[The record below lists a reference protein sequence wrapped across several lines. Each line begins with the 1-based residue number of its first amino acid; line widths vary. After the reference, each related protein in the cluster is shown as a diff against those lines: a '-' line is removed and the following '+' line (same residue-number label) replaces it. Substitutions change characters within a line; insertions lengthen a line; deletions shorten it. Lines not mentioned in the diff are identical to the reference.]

1 MKLLNKKIVLI
12 MIGIIVML
20 LALLT
25 GKVQAAS
32 QEFGLQ
38 EYRKPV
44 GSTQYGYKVS
54 DKYVWKIVTYSGS
67 AINYD
72 RTLYCLKAEQGFYTS
87 EPGVFKETY
96 NLSYDFMNKNSMSPL
111 PVPSQYYN
119 QIVWILNH
127 SYIPSASTAST
138 DKTILLQNAGIT
150 GTSELTDDD
159 IDVVQQ
165 LAIWYFTNYDDST
178 YHKDMEGEAS
188 FQTVL
193 QSTKTSGGTSA
204 YQAIEDINQTRY
216 DQMDKLFVY
225 LVENAKKATA
235 SSNST
240 SSPIAMGNTTPTV
253 EVSGSNYIVGPFKVD
268 KNNETP
274 YTISFSIT
282 DQSGKNLA
290 NKYTLLDSNKSQTSQ
305 TLEQLVGSNFY
316 LRIPIST
323 VNSENITSLRFS
335 MNGNYTIT
343 TATYW
348 TKSGDSTVQPIVEL
362 GRTPK
367 AFSGNK
373 EVTFPKEGSYN
384 LKLIKV
390 EQGNTTNKLQGA
402 TFRITSPNGTVTET
416 TSSNGEINV
425 GPITIN
431 TPGTDTI
438 TIEETQAPDGYEK
451 VITAPIN
458 VQVTKTLS
466 SNTYTMSNAVI
477 TNTQTGSSISV
488 SGSTITVT
496 VENKLIP
503 KDSEYNLKL
512 VKVEQGNTSKKL
524 QGAEFRINSPT
535 GEVTQTTN
543 ASGEINIGP
552 IAVTATGTDTITI
565 EETKAPDGYEKIIT
579 APITVQVTKV
589 FENNTYKMS
598 TAQITNAQTGAS
610 LTLSGN
616 TITVTVENKLI
627 PKTSE
632 YNLKLIKVEEGTSNK
647 LEGAE
652 FKINSPNG
660 EETQTTNASGEINI
674 GPIQVTTDGTD
685 TITIEETKAPDG
697 YEKIITSPIQV
708 QVTKVFQNNT
718 YSMSNAV
725 ITNNQNGASI
735 SISGNTITVT
745 VENKLIP
752 KTSEYN
758 LKLVKVE
765 QGNVGKKLEG
775 AEFKINSPN
784 GEVTQTTNASG
795 EINIGPIA
803 VTATGT
809 DTITIEETK
818 APDGYEKIITAP
830 ITVQVTKVF
839 ENNTYKM
846 STAQITNAQTGA
858 SLTLSGNTITVT
870 VENKAKY
877 FDLALRKYITQV
889 NGENVANT
897 RVPVID
903 TTSLTTGTTASYKH
917 RKDPVAVTTGDK
929 VIYNITIYNEGQ
941 KAGRATKIEDQ
952 LPTGLVFNRVVS
964 GNFEL
969 DSYSETDNLLKL
981 KRTSNTD
988 NLDAYNGTTLDS
1000 ETIQIECTVTAV
1012 PTYKEQILTNVAWI
1026 SEEYDAESNVTI
1038 TNEENADR
1046 DSVPGTHPDVNKD
1059 NMEDY
1064 TGNNN
1069 KEDLT
1074 DDDYYFKGQE
1084 DDDDFEKLKVV
1095 YFDLAL
1101 RKFITGKNDTALTGR
1116 EPQVDVTNLADGTST
1131 TATYNHPKNPIDMQ
1145 RGDIVIY
1152 TIRVYNE
1159 GSMDGYANEIT
1170 DYLPE
1175 ELEFLPDHEIN
1186 QEYEWQVS
1194 SDGRH
1199 VTTDYLSKAKETSS
1213 RQNLLKAF
1221 DGTTLD
1227 YKDVKIACKIKDTAE
1242 VGKKLTN
1249 LAEITESK
1257 DSDGNDVVD
1266 RDSETDNVEVPTDE
1280 DLPNYKDDEIDKD
1293 YVPGQED
1300 DDDFEKVKV
1309 VYFDLALR
1317 KFITAVDDTEITNRI
1332 PQLSMGEDGNI
1343 DYNHTKEP
1351 VEVENGNIVT
1361 YTLRIYNEGMM
1372 AGYASKVKDDVP
1384 DGLEFLPDNEI
1395 NQEYRWVLSEDGTSI
1410 ETDYLSK
1417 EQEQTEGA
1425 NLIKAFDPELG
1436 ITDTNPDYRDLKI
1449 AFRVTEP
1456 NTSDRILV
1464 NTAEISDDRDEN
1476 NDPVDD
1482 IDSTPDNNN
1491 EWNEEDDLDKEF
1503 VKVKYF
1509 DLALKKWVSRA
1520 IVTNQ
1525 DGSQNIIETG
1535 HTGDEDPEPPAKVDL
1550 GRQDINKVTVKFEFQ
1565 IKITNEG
1572 EIAGYATEVTDYIP
1586 EGLKFIQEDNPL
1598 WYPREPLNGRERVGT
1613 TQLADTLLQPGESA
1627 TISILLTWI
1636 NDPNNMGL
1644 KTNIAEISQD
1654 DNDSDTPDIDSTP
1667 DNFTDGEDDID
1678 DAPVMLTVALGDTQ
1692 IYIGLGFIIVAM
1704 LTGGIW
1710 AIKRYV
1716 L

>member
-1 MKLLNKKIVLI
+1 
-12 MIGIIVML
+12 ML

-96 NLSYDFMNKNSMSPL
+96 DLSYDFMNKNSMSPL

-138 DKTILLQNAGIT
+138 DKTTLLQNAGIT

-178 YHKDMEGEAS
+178 YHKDMVGEAS

-253 EVSGSNYIVGPFKVD
+253 EVSGSNYIVGPFKID
-268 KNNETP
+268 KNNDTP
-274 YTISFSIT
+274 YTINFSIT
-282 DQSGKNLA
+282 DQSGKSLA
-290 NKYTLLDSNKSQTSQ
+290 GKYTLLDSNKSQTSQ
-305 TLEQLVGSNFY
+305 TLAQLVGSNFY

-367 AFSGNK
+367 TFSGNK
-373 EVTFPKEGSYN
+373 EVTFPKEGQYN
-384 LKLIKV
+384 LKLVKV
-390 EQGNTTNKLQGA
+390 EQGNTTKKLQGA
-402 TFRITSPNGTVTET
+402 TFKITSPNGTVTET

-425 GPITIN
+425 GPIIID

-438 TIEETQAPDGYEK
+438 TIEETKAPDGYEK
-451 VITAPIN
+451 IITSPIN
-458 VQVTKTLS
+458 VQVTKVFEN
-466 SNTYTMSNAVI
+466 NTYKMSDAVI
-477 TNTQTGSSISV
+477 TNNQTGASISV
-488 SGSTITVT
+488 SGSMIIVT

-660 EETQTTNASGEINI
+660 E
-674 GPIQVTTDGTD
+674 
-685 TITIEETKAPDG
+685 
-697 YEKIITSPIQV
+697 
-708 QVTKVFQNNT
+708 
-718 YSMSNAV
+718 
-725 ITNNQNGASI
+725 
-735 SISGNTITVT
+735 
-745 VENKLIP
+745 
-752 KTSEYN
+752 
-758 LKLVKVE
+758 
-765 QGNVGKKLEG
+765 
-775 AEFKINSPN
+775 
-784 GEVTQTTNASG
+784 VTQTTNASG

-839 ENNTYKM
+839 EDNTYKM
-846 STAQITNAQTGA
+846 SNAQITNAQTGA
-858 SLTLSGNTITVT
+858 SINLSGNTITVTVENKLIPKTSEYNLKLVKVEEGTSNKLEGAEFKINSPTGEVTQTTNASGEINIGPIAVTATGTDTITIEETKAPAGYEKIITAPITVQVTKVFENNTYKMSDAVITNAQNGADISLSGNTITVT
-870 VENKAKY
+870 VENKAKN
-877 FDLALRKYITQV
+877 FDLALRKYITQI
-889 NGENVANT
+889 NGQNVENT
-897 RVPVID
+897 RVPAID
-903 TTSLTTGTTASYKH
+903 TSALTSGTTANYNH
-917 RKDPVAVTTGDK
+917 RKDPIEVTTGDK
-929 VIYNITIYNEGQ
+929 VLYNLTIYNEGQ
-941 KAGRATKIEDQ
+941 KPGRATKIQDQ
-952 LPTGLVFNRVVS
+952 LPTGLVFNRVVA
-964 GNFEL
+964 GNFEVE
-969 DSYSETDNLLKL
+969 SYSETDNLLKL
-981 KRTSNTD
+981 RRTTNTD

-1012 PTYKEQILTNVAWI
+1012 PTNKEQILTNVAWI

-1069 KEDLT
+1069 KEDLA

-1464 NTAEISDDRDEN
+1464 NTAEISDDRDKN
-1476 NDPVDD
+1476 NDPIDD

-1692 IYIGLGFIIVAM
+1692 IYIGLGFVIVAM

>member
-1 MKLLNKKIVLI
+1 MKLLNKKL
-12 MIGIIVML
+12 MLLMMGIIVML

-96 NLSYDFMNKNSMSPL
+96 NLSYDFMNKNSMNPL

-138 DKTILLQNAGIT
+138 DKATLLQNAGIS
-150 GTSELTDDD
+150 GNSELSDDD

-165 LAIWYFTNYDDST
+165 LALWYFTNYDDST
-178 YHKDMEGEAS
+178 YHKDFENQAS

-253 EVSGSNYIVGPFKVD
+253 EVSGSNYIVGPFKID
-268 KNNETP
+268 KNNDTP
-274 YTISFSIT
+274 YTINFSIT
-282 DQSGKNLA
+282 DQSGKSLA
-290 NKYTLLDSNKSQTSQ
+290 GKYTLLDSNKSQTSQ
-305 TLEQLVGSNFY
+305 TLAQLVGSNFY

-543 ASGEINIGP
+543 ASGEINIGQ

-632 YNLKLIKVEEGTSNK
+632 YNLKLVKVEEGTSNK

-660 EETQTTNASGEINI
+660 E
-674 GPIQVTTDGTD
+674 
-685 TITIEETKAPDG
+685 
-697 YEKIITSPIQV
+697 
-708 QVTKVFQNNT
+708 VTK
-718 YSMSNAV
+718 
-725 ITNNQNGASI
+725 
-735 SISGNTITVT
+735 
-745 VENKLIP
+745 
-752 KTSEYN
+752 
-758 LKLVKVE
+758 
-765 QGNVGKKLEG
+765 
-775 AEFKINSPN
+775 
-784 GEVTQTTNASG
+784 TTNASG

-818 APDGYEKIITAP
+818 APAGYEKIITAP

-846 STAQITNAQTGA
+846 SDAVITNAQNGA
-858 SLTLSGNTITVT
+858 DISLSGNTITVT

-929 VIYNITIYNEGQ
+929 VIYNLTIYNEGQ
-941 KAGRATKIEDQ
+941 KPGRATKLQDQ

-981 KRTSNTD
+981 RRTSNTD

-1074 DDDYYFKGQE
+1074 DEDYYYKGQE
-1084 DDDDFEKLKVV
+1084 DDDDFEKLKLV
-1095 YFDLAL
+1095 YFDLSL
-1101 RKFITGKNDTALTGR
+1101 RKFITGRNDTTLTNR
-1116 EPQVDVTNLADGTST
+1116 EPQVDVTHLADGTST

-1266 RDSETDNVEVPTDE
+1266 RDSETDNVEVPTDK

-1395 NQEYRWVLSEDGTSI
+1395 NKEYRWVLSEDGKSI

-1550 GRQDINKVTVKFEFQ
+1550 GRQDINNVTVKFEFQ

>member
-1 MKLLNKKIVLI
+1 MKLLNKKL
-12 MIGIIVML
+12 MLLMMGIIVML

-96 NLSYDFMNKNSMSPL
+96 NLSYDFMNKNSMNPL

-138 DKTILLQNAGIT
+138 DKATLLQNAGIS
-150 GTSELTDDD
+150 GNSELSDDD

-165 LAIWYFTNYDDST
+165 LALWYFTNYDDST
-178 YHKDMEGEAS
+178 YHKDFENQAS

-253 EVSGSNYIVGPFKVD
+253 EVSGSNYIVGPFKID
-268 KNNETP
+268 KNNDTP
-274 YTISFSIT
+274 YTINFSIT
-282 DQSGKNLA
+282 DQSGKSLA
-290 NKYTLLDSNKSQTSQ
+290 GKYTLLDSNKSQTSQ
-305 TLEQLVGSNFY
+305 TLAQLVGSNFY

-362 GRTPK
+362 SRTPK

-543 ASGEINIGP
+543 ASGEINIGQ

-632 YNLKLIKVEEGTSNK
+632 YNLKLVKVEEGTSNK

-660 EETQTTNASGEINI
+660 E
-674 GPIQVTTDGTD
+674 
-685 TITIEETKAPDG
+685 
-697 YEKIITSPIQV
+697 
-708 QVTKVFQNNT
+708 VTK
-718 YSMSNAV
+718 
-725 ITNNQNGASI
+725 
-735 SISGNTITVT
+735 
-745 VENKLIP
+745 
-752 KTSEYN
+752 
-758 LKLVKVE
+758 
-765 QGNVGKKLEG
+765 
-775 AEFKINSPN
+775 
-784 GEVTQTTNASG
+784 TTNASG

-818 APDGYEKIITAP
+818 APAGYEKIITAP

-846 STAQITNAQTGA
+846 SDAVITNAQNGA
-858 SLTLSGNTITVT
+858 DISLSGNTITVT

-929 VIYNITIYNEGQ
+929 VIYNLTIYNEGQ
-941 KAGRATKIEDQ
+941 KPGRATKLQDQ

-981 KRTSNTD
+981 RRTSNTD

-1069 KEDLT
+1069 QEDLT

-1101 RKFITGKNDTALTGR
+1101 RKFITGRNDTTLTNR
-1116 EPQVDVTNLADGTST
+1116 EPQVDVTHLADGSET
-1131 TATYNHPKNPIDMQ
+1131 TAIYNHPKDPIEMQ
-1145 RGDIVIY
+1145 RGDIIIY

-1159 GSMDGYANEIT
+1159 GSKDGYANEIT

-1227 YKDVKIACKIKDTAE
+1227 YKDVQIACRIKDTAE
-1242 VGKKLTN
+1242 VGKILTN

-1280 DLPNYKDDEIDKD
+1280 DLPNYKDDESDQD

-1332 PQLSMGEDGNI
+1332 PQLSIGEDGNI
-1343 DYNHTKEP
+1343 DYNHTKDP

-1372 AGYASKVKDDVP
+1372 AGYASRVKDDVP

-1667 DNFTDGEDDID
+1667 DNFKDGEDDID

-1692 IYIGLGFIIVAM
+1692 IYIGLGFVVVAM

>member
-1 MKLLNKKIVLI
+1 MKLLNKKL
-12 MIGIIVML
+12 MLLMMGIIVML

-96 NLSYDFMNKNSMSPL
+96 NLSYDFMNKNSMNPL

-138 DKTILLQNAGIT
+138 DKATLLQNAGIS
-150 GTSELTDDD
+150 GNSELSDDD

-165 LAIWYFTNYDDST
+165 LALWYFTNYDDST
-178 YHKDMEGEAS
+178 YHKDFENQAS

-253 EVSGSNYIVGPFKVD
+253 EVSGSNYIVGPFKID
-268 KNNETP
+268 KNNDTP
-274 YTISFSIT
+274 YTINFSIT
-282 DQSGKNLA
+282 DQSGKSLA
-290 NKYTLLDSNKSQTSQ
+290 GKYTLLDSNKSQTSQ
-305 TLEQLVGSNFY
+305 TLAQLVGSNFY

-543 ASGEINIGP
+543 ASGEINIGQ

-632 YNLKLIKVEEGTSNK
+632 YNLKLVKVEEGTSNK

-660 EETQTTNASGEINI
+660 E
-674 GPIQVTTDGTD
+674 
-685 TITIEETKAPDG
+685 
-697 YEKIITSPIQV
+697 
-708 QVTKVFQNNT
+708 VTK
-718 YSMSNAV
+718 
-725 ITNNQNGASI
+725 
-735 SISGNTITVT
+735 
-745 VENKLIP
+745 
-752 KTSEYN
+752 
-758 LKLVKVE
+758 
-765 QGNVGKKLEG
+765 
-775 AEFKINSPN
+775 
-784 GEVTQTTNASG
+784 TTNASG

-818 APDGYEKIITAP
+818 APAGYEKIITAP

-846 STAQITNAQTGA
+846 SDAVITNAQNGA
-858 SLTLSGNTITVT
+858 DISLSGNTITVT

-929 VIYNITIYNEGQ
+929 VIYNLTIYNEGQ
-941 KAGRATKIEDQ
+941 KPGRATKLQDQ
-952 LPTGLVFNRVVS
+952 LPAGLVFNRVVS

-981 KRTSNTD
+981 RRTSNTD

-1074 DDDYYFKGQE
+1074 DEDYYYKGQE
-1084 DDDDFEKLKVV
+1084 DDDDFEKLKLV
-1095 YFDLAL
+1095 YFDLSL
-1101 RKFITGKNDTALTGR
+1101 RKFITGRNDTTLTNR
-1116 EPQVDVTNLADGTST
+1116 EPQVDVTHLADGTST

-1266 RDSETDNVEVPTDE
+1266 RDSETDNVEVPTDK

-1395 NQEYRWVLSEDGTSI
+1395 NKEYRWVLSEDGKSI

>member
-1 MKLLNKKIVLI
+1 MKLLNKKL
-12 MIGIIVML
+12 MLLMMGIIVML

-96 NLSYDFMNKNSMSPL
+96 NLSYDFMNKNSMNPL

-138 DKTILLQNAGIT
+138 DKATLLQNAGIS
-150 GTSELTDDD
+150 GNSELSDDD

-165 LAIWYFTNYDDST
+165 LALWYFTNYDDST
-178 YHKDMEGEAS
+178 YHKDFENQAS

-253 EVSGSNYIVGPFKVD
+253 EVSGSNYIVGPFKID
-268 KNNETP
+268 KNNDTP
-274 YTISFSIT
+274 YTINFSIT
-282 DQSGKNLA
+282 DQSGKSLA
-290 NKYTLLDSNKSQTSQ
+290 GKYTLLDSNKSQTSQ
-305 TLEQLVGSNFY
+305 TLAQLVGSNFY

-543 ASGEINIGP
+543 ASGEINIGQ

-632 YNLKLIKVEEGTSNK
+632 YNLKLVKVEEGTSNK

-660 EETQTTNASGEINI
+660 E
-674 GPIQVTTDGTD
+674 
-685 TITIEETKAPDG
+685 
-697 YEKIITSPIQV
+697 
-708 QVTKVFQNNT
+708 VTK
-718 YSMSNAV
+718 
-725 ITNNQNGASI
+725 
-735 SISGNTITVT
+735 
-745 VENKLIP
+745 
-752 KTSEYN
+752 
-758 LKLVKVE
+758 
-765 QGNVGKKLEG
+765 
-775 AEFKINSPN
+775 
-784 GEVTQTTNASG
+784 TTNASG

-818 APDGYEKIITAP
+818 APAGYEKIITAP

-846 STAQITNAQTGA
+846 SDAVITNAQNGA
-858 SLTLSGNTITVT
+858 DISLSGNTITVT

-929 VIYNITIYNEGQ
+929 VIYNLTIYNEGQ
-941 KAGRATKIEDQ
+941 KPGRATKLQDQ

-981 KRTSNTD
+981 RRTSNTD

-1074 DDDYYFKGQE
+1074 DEDYYYKGQE
-1084 DDDDFEKLKVV
+1084 DDDDFEKLKLV
-1095 YFDLAL
+1095 YFDLSL
-1101 RKFITGKNDTALTGR
+1101 RKFITGRNDTTLTNR
-1116 EPQVDVTNLADGTST
+1116 EPQVDVTHLADGTST

-1266 RDSETDNVEVPTDE
+1266 RDSETDNVEVPTDK

-1395 NQEYRWVLSEDGTSI
+1395 NKEYRWVLSEDGKSI

-1692 IYIGLGFIIVAM
+1692 IYIGLGFIIVAL

>member
-1 MKLLNKKIVLI
+1 MKLLNKKL
-12 MIGIIVML
+12 MLLMMGIIVML

-138 DKTILLQNAGIT
+138 DKTTLLQNAGIT

-178 YHKDMEGEAS
+178 YHKDMVGEAS

-253 EVSGSNYIVGPFKVD
+253 EVSGSNYIVGPFKID
-268 KNNETP
+268 KNNDTP
-274 YTISFSIT
+274 YTINFSIT
-282 DQSGKNLA
+282 DQSGKSLA
-290 NKYTLLDSNKSQTSQ
+290 GKYTLLDSNKSQTSQ
-305 TLEQLVGSNFY
+305 TLAQLVGSNFY

-565 EETKAPDGYEKIIT
+565 EETKAPDSYEKIIT

-660 EETQTTNASGEINI
+660 E
-674 GPIQVTTDGTD
+674 
-685 TITIEETKAPDG
+685 
-697 YEKIITSPIQV
+697 
-708 QVTKVFQNNT
+708 
-718 YSMSNAV
+718 
-725 ITNNQNGASI
+725 
-735 SISGNTITVT
+735 
-745 VENKLIP
+745 
-752 KTSEYN
+752 
-758 LKLVKVE
+758 
-765 QGNVGKKLEG
+765 
-775 AEFKINSPN
+775 
-784 GEVTQTTNASG
+784 VTQTTNASG

-818 APDGYEKIITAP
+818 APAGYEKIITAP

-846 STAQITNAQTGA
+846 SDAVITNAQNGA
-858 SLTLSGNTITVT
+858 DISLSGNTITVT

-929 VIYNITIYNEGQ
+929 VIYNLTIYNEGQ

-1012 PTYKEQILTNVAWI
+1012 PTNKEQILTNVAWI

-1069 KEDLT
+1069 QEDLA
-1074 DDDYYFKGQE
+1074 DEDYYYKGQE
-1084 DDDDFEKLKVV
+1084 DDDDFEKLKLV
-1095 YFDLAL
+1095 YFDLSL
-1101 RKFITGKNDTALTGR
+1101 RKFITGRNDTTLTNR
-1116 EPQVDVTNLADGTST
+1116 EPQVDVTHLADGSET
-1131 TATYNHPKNPIDMQ
+1131 TAIYNHPKDPIEMQ
-1145 RGDIVIY
+1145 RGDIIIY

-1159 GSMDGYANEIT
+1159 GSKDGYANEIT

-1227 YKDVKIACKIKDTAE
+1227 YKDVQIACRIKDTAE
-1242 VGKKLTN
+1242 VGKILTN

-1280 DLPNYKDDEIDKD
+1280 DLPNYKDDESDQD

-1332 PQLSMGEDGNI
+1332 PQLSIGEDGNI
-1343 DYNHTKEP
+1343 DYNHTKDP

-1372 AGYASKVKDDVP
+1372 AGYASRVKDDVP

-1667 DNFTDGEDDID
+1667 DNFKDGEDDID

-1692 IYIGLGFIIVAM
+1692 IYIGLGFVVVAM

>member
-1 MKLLNKKIVLI
+1 MKLLNKKLIVL
-12 MIGIIVML
+12 MMGIIVML

-96 NLSYDFMNKNSMSPL
+96 NLSYDFMNKNSMNPL

-127 SYIPSASTAST
+127 AYIPSASTAST
-138 DKTILLQNAGIT
+138 DKATLLQNAGIT
-150 GTSELTDDD
+150 GASELTDDD

-178 YHKDMEGEAS
+178 YHKDMAGEAS

-253 EVSGSNYIVGPFKVD
+253 EVSGSNYIVGPFKID
-268 KNNETP
+268 KNNDTP
-274 YTISFSIT
+274 YTINFSIT
-282 DQSGKNLA
+282 DQSGKSLA
-290 NKYTLLDSNKSQTSQ
+290 GKYTLLDSNKSQTSQ
-305 TLEQLVGSNFY
+305 TLAQLVGSNFY

-632 YNLKLIKVEEGTSNK
+632 YNLKLVKVEEGTSN
-647 LEGAE
+647 
-652 FKINSPNG
+652 
-660 EETQTTNASGEINI
+660 
-674 GPIQVTTDGTD
+674 
-685 TITIEETKAPDG
+685 
-697 YEKIITSPIQV
+697 
-708 QVTKVFQNNT
+708 
-718 YSMSNAV
+718 
-725 ITNNQNGASI
+725 
-735 SISGNTITVT
+735 
-745 VENKLIP
+745 
-752 KTSEYN
+752 
-758 LKLVKVE
+758 
-765 QGNVGKKLEG
+765 KLEG

-818 APDGYEKIITAP
+818 APAGYEKIITAP

-846 STAQITNAQTGA
+846 SDAVITNAQNGA
-858 SLTLSGNTITVT
+858 DISLSGNTITVT

-929 VIYNITIYNEGQ
+929 VIYNLTIYNEGQ
-941 KAGRATKIEDQ
+941 KPGRATKLQDQ

-981 KRTSNTD
+981 RRTSNTD
-988 NLDAYNGTTLDS
+988 NLDAYNGTILDS

-1069 KEDLT
+1069 QEDLT

-1395 NQEYRWVLSEDGTSI
+1395 NKEYRWVLSEDGKSI

-1425 NLIKAFDPELG
+1425 NSIKAFDPELG

-1509 DLALKKWVSRA
+1509 DLALKKWVSKA

-1613 TQLADTLLQPGESA
+1613 KQLADTLLQPGESA

-1692 IYIGLGFIIVAM
+1692 IYIGLGFVIVAM

>member
-1 MKLLNKKIVLI
+1 MKLLNKKL
-12 MIGIIVML
+12 MLLMMGIIIML

-138 DKTILLQNAGIT
+138 DKTTLLQNAGIT

-178 YHKDMEGEAS
+178 YHKDMVGEAS

-253 EVSGSNYIVGPFKVD
+253 EVSGSNYIVGPFKID
-268 KNNETP
+268 KNNDTP
-274 YTISFSIT
+274 YTINFSIT
-282 DQSGKNLA
+282 DQSGKSLA
-290 NKYTLLDSNKSQTSQ
+290 GKYTLLDSNKSQTSQ
-305 TLEQLVGSNFY
+305 TLAQLVGSNFY

-503 KDSEYNLKL
+503 KDSAYNLKL

-598 TAQITNAQTGAS
+598 TAKITNAQTGAS
-610 LTLSGN
+610 ISLSG
-616 TITVTVENKLI
+616 
-627 PKTSE
+627 S
-632 YNLKLIKVEEGTSNK
+632 
-647 LEGAE
+647 
-652 FKINSPNG
+652 
-660 EETQTTNASGEINI
+660 
-674 GPIQVTTDGTD
+674 
-685 TITIEETKAPDG
+685 
-697 YEKIITSPIQV
+697 
-708 QVTKVFQNNT
+708 
-718 YSMSNAV
+718 
-725 ITNNQNGASI
+725 
-735 SISGNTITVT
+735 TITVT

-765 QGNVGKKLEG
+765 EGTSNKLEG

-818 APDGYEKIITAP
+818 APAGYEKIITAP

-846 STAQITNAQTGA
+846 SDAVITNSQNGA
-858 SLTLSGNTITVT
+858 DISLSGNTITVT

-929 VIYNITIYNEGQ
+929 VIYNLTIYNEGQ
-941 KAGRATKIEDQ
+941 KPGRATKLQDQ

-981 KRTSNTD
+981 RRTSNTD

-1069 KEDLT
+1069 QEDLT

-1159 GSMDGYANEIT
+1159 GSKDGYANEIT

-1227 YKDVKIACKIKDTAE
+1227 YKDVQIACRIKDTAE
-1242 VGKKLTN
+1242 VGKILTN

-1280 DLPNYKDDEIDKD
+1280 DLPNYKDDESDQD

-1332 PQLSMGEDGNI
+1332 PQLSIGEDGNI
-1343 DYNHTKEP
+1343 DYNHTKDP

-1678 DAPVMLTVALGDTQ
+1678 DAPVMLTIALGDTK
-1692 IYIGLGFIIVAM
+1692 IYIGLGFIVVAM
-1704 LTGGIW
+1704 LAGGIW

>member
-1 MKLLNKKIVLI
+1 MKLLNKKLIVL
-12 MIGIIVML
+12 MMGIIVML

-96 NLSYDFMNKNSMSPL
+96 NLSYDFMNKNSMNPL

-127 SYIPSASTAST
+127 AYIPSASTAST
-138 DKTILLQNAGIT
+138 DKATLLQNAGIT
-150 GTSELTDDD
+150 GASELTDDD

-178 YHKDMEGEAS
+178 YHKDMVGEAS

-253 EVSGSNYIVGPFKVD
+253 EVSGSNYIVGPFKID
-268 KNNETP
+268 KNNDTP
-274 YTISFSIT
+274 YTINFSIT
-282 DQSGKNLA
+282 DQSGKSLA
-290 NKYTLLDSNKSQTSQ
+290 GKYTLLDSNKSQTSQ
-305 TLEQLVGSNFY
+305 TLAQLVGSNFY

-373 EVTFPKEGSYN
+373 EVTFPKDGSYN

-632 YNLKLIKVEEGTSNK
+632 YNLKLVKVEEGTSNK

-660 EETQTTNASGEINI
+660 E
-674 GPIQVTTDGTD
+674 
-685 TITIEETKAPDG
+685 
-697 YEKIITSPIQV
+697 
-708 QVTKVFQNNT
+708 
-718 YSMSNAV
+718 
-725 ITNNQNGASI
+725 
-735 SISGNTITVT
+735 
-745 VENKLIP
+745 
-752 KTSEYN
+752 
-758 LKLVKVE
+758 
-765 QGNVGKKLEG
+765 
-775 AEFKINSPN
+775 
-784 GEVTQTTNASG
+784 VTQTTNTSG

-809 DTITIEETK
+809 DTITIEETQ
-818 APDGYEKIITAP
+818 APAGYEKIITAP

-858 SLTLSGNTITVT
+858 SINLSGNTITVT
-870 VENKAKY
+870 VENRAKY

-889 NGENVANT
+889 NGENVENT

-929 VIYNITIYNEGQ
+929 VIYNLTIYNEGQ
-941 KAGRATKIEDQ
+941 KPGRATKLQDQ

-981 KRTSNTD
+981 RRTSNTD

-1012 PTYKEQILTNVAWI
+1012 PTNKEQILTNVAWI

-1038 TNEENADR
+1038 TNEKNADR

>member
-1 MKLLNKKIVLI
+1 MKLLNKKL
-12 MIGIIVML
+12 MLLMMGIIVML

-72 RTLYCLKAEQGFYTS
+72 RTLYCLKAEQGFYTA
-87 EPGVFKETY
+87 EPGTFKETY
-96 NLSYDFMNKNSMSPL
+96 DLSYDFMNKNSMSPL

-127 SYIPSASTAST
+127 AYIPNASTAST
-138 DKTILLQNAGIT
+138 DKATLLQNAGVT
-150 GTSELTDDD
+150 NSELTDDD

-165 LAIWYFTNYDDST
+165 LAIWYFTNYDDPT
-178 YHKDMEGEAS
+178 YHTDMQGEAS

-193 QSTKTSGGTSA
+193 QSTKTSGGTSE
-204 YQAIEDINQTRY
+204 YKAIEDINQTRY

-225 LVENAKKATA
+225 LVENAKKATEI
-235 SSNST
+235 SNNT
-240 SSPIAMGNTTPTV
+240 SSPISMGNTTPTV
-253 EVSGSNYIVGPFKVD
+253 EVNGSNYIVGPFKVE

-290 NKYTLLDSNKSQTSQ
+290 NKYTLLDSNQSQTSQ
-305 TLEQLVGSNFY
+305 TLEQLIGSNFY

-367 AFSGNK
+367 TFSGNK

-384 LKLIKV
+384 LKLVKV
-390 EQGNTTNKLQGA
+390 EQGNTTKRLQGA
-402 TFRITSPNGTVTET
+402 TFKITSPNGTVTET

-425 GPITIN
+425 GPIIIN
-431 TPGTDTI
+431 TP
-438 TIEETQAPDGYEK
+438 
-451 VITAPIN
+451 
-458 VQVTKTLS
+458 
-466 SNTYTMSNAVI
+466 
-477 TNTQTGSSISV
+477 
-488 SGSTITVT
+488 
-496 VENKLIP
+496 
-503 KDSEYNLKL
+503 
-512 VKVEQGNTSKKL
+512 
-524 QGAEFRINSPT
+524 
-535 GEVTQTTN
+535 
-543 ASGEINIGP
+543 
-552 IAVTATGTDTITI
+552 
-565 EETKAPDGYEKIIT
+565 
-579 APITVQVTKV
+579 
-589 FENNTYKMS
+589 
-598 TAQITNAQTGAS
+598 
-610 LTLSGN
+610 
-616 TITVTVENKLI
+616 
-627 PKTSE
+627 
-632 YNLKLIKVEEGTSNK
+632 
-647 LEGAE
+647 
-652 FKINSPNG
+652 
-660 EETQTTNASGEINI
+660 
-674 GPIQVTTDGTD
+674 GTD

-697 YEKIITSPIQV
+697 YEKIITSPINV
-708 QVTKVFQNNT
+708 QVTKTVTSNVYT
-718 YSMSNAV
+718 MSNAV
-725 ITNNQNGASI
+725 ITNAQTGSSI
-735 SISGNTITVT
+735 SVSGSTITVT

-765 QGNVGKKLEG
+765 EGTSNKLEG
-775 AEFKINSPN
+775 AEFKISSPN

-803 VTATGT
+803 VTEAGT

-818 APDGYEKIITAP
+818 APAGYEKIITAP
-830 ITVQVTKVF
+830 INVQVTKVF

-846 STAQITNAQTGA
+846 SDAKITNAQTGA
-858 SLTLSGNTITVT
+858 SINLSGNTITVT
-870 VENKAKY
+870 VENRAKY
-877 FDLALRKYITQV
+877 FDLALRKYITQLD
-889 NGENVANT
+889 GENVDNT
-897 RVPVID
+897 RAPVID
-903 TTSLTTGTTASYKH
+903 TSSLTTGTTASYNH

-929 VIYNITIYNEGQ
+929 VIYNLTIYNEGQ
-941 KAGRATKIEDQ
+941 KPGRATKIQDQ

-988 NLDAYNGTTLDS
+988 NLNAYNGTTLDS

-1046 DSVPGTHPDVNKD
+1046 DSIPGTHPDVNKD

-1069 KEDLT
+1069 QEDLA
-1074 DDDYYFKGQE
+1074 DEDYYFKGQE

-1101 RKFITGKNDTALTGR
+1101 RKFITGKNDATLIGR

-1199 VTTDYLSKAKETSS
+1199 VTTDYLSKDKETSS

-1221 DGTTLD
+1221 DGTILD
-1227 YKDVKIACKIKDTAE
+1227 YKDVKIACKIKDSAE

-1257 DSDGNDVVD
+1257 DSEGNDVVD

-1343 DYNHTKEP
+1343 HYDHTKDP

-1361 YTLRIYNEGMM
+1361 YTLRIYNEGLMS
-1372 AGYASKVKDDVP
+1372 GYASKVKDDVP

-1417 EQEQTEGA
+1417 EQEQTEGS

-1476 NDPVDD
+1476 NDPIDD

-1503 VKVKYF
+1503 IKVKYF

-1535 HTGDEDPEPPAKVDL
+1535 HTGDENPEPPAKVDL
-1550 GRQDINKVTVKFEFQ
+1550 GRQDINKVVVKFEFQ

-1598 WYPREPLNGRERVGT
+1598 WYPREPLNGKERVGT
-1613 TQLADTLLQPGESA
+1613 QQLANTLLQPGESA

-1678 DAPVMLTVALGDTQ
+1678 DAPVMLTVALGDTK
-1692 IYIGLGFIIVAM
+1692 IYIGLGFVVVAM

>member
-20 LALLT
+20 LALLS

-138 DKTILLQNAGIT
+138 DKTTLLQNAGIT

-165 LAIWYFTNYDDST
+165 LALWYFTNYDDST
-178 YHKDMEGEAS
+178 DHKDMVGEAS

-204 YQAIEDINQTRY
+204 YQAIEDINRTRY

-253 EVSGSNYIVGPFKVD
+253 EVSGSNYIVGPFKID
-268 KNNETP
+268 KNNDTP
-274 YTISFSIT
+274 YTINFSIT
-282 DQSGKNLA
+282 DQSGKSLA
-290 NKYTLLDSNKSQTSQ
+290 GKYTLLDSNKSQTSQ
-305 TLEQLVGSNFY
+305 TLAQLVGSNFY

-438 TIEETQAPDGYEK
+438 TIEETKAPDGYEK
-451 VITAPIN
+451 IITSPIN

-524 QGAEFRINSPT
+524 QGAEFKINSPN

-543 ASGEINIGP
+543 ANGEINIGP

-610 LTLSGN
+610 LTLSG
-616 TITVTVENKLI
+616 
-627 PKTSE
+627 S
-632 YNLKLIKVEEGTSNK
+632 
-647 LEGAE
+647 
-652 FKINSPNG
+652 
-660 EETQTTNASGEINI
+660 
-674 GPIQVTTDGTD
+674 
-685 TITIEETKAPDG
+685 
-697 YEKIITSPIQV
+697 
-708 QVTKVFQNNT
+708 
-718 YSMSNAV
+718 
-725 ITNNQNGASI
+725 
-735 SISGNTITVT
+735 TITVT

-765 QGNVGKKLEG
+765 EGTSNKLEG

-784 GEVTQTTNASG
+784 GEVTQTTNANG

-818 APDGYEKIITAP
+818 APAGYEKIITAP

-858 SLTLSGNTITVT
+858 SINLSGNTITVT
-870 VENKAKY
+870 VENRAKY
-877 FDLALRKYITQV
+877 FDLALRKYITQI

-897 RVPVID
+897 RVPAID
-903 TTSLTTGTTASYKH
+903 TSSLTTGTTASYKH

-929 VIYNITIYNEGQ
+929 VIYNLTIYNEGQ
-941 KAGRATKIEDQ
+941 KPGRATKIEDQ

>member
-1 MKLLNKKIVLI
+1 MKLLNKKL
-12 MIGIIVML
+12 MLLMMGIIVML

-96 NLSYDFMNKNSMSPL
+96 NLSYDFMNKNSMNPL

-138 DKTILLQNAGIT
+138 DKATLLQNAGIS
-150 GTSELTDDD
+150 GNSELSDDD

-165 LAIWYFTNYDDST
+165 LALWYFTNYDDST
-178 YHKDMEGEAS
+178 YHKDFENQAS

-253 EVSGSNYIVGPFKVD
+253 EVSGSNYIVGPFKID
-268 KNNETP
+268 KNNDTP
-274 YTISFSIT
+274 YTINFSIT
-282 DQSGKNLA
+282 DQSGKSLA
-290 NKYTLLDSNKSQTSQ
+290 GKYTLLDSNKSQTSQ
-305 TLEQLVGSNFY
+305 TLAQLVGSNFY

-632 YNLKLIKVEEGTSNK
+632 YNLKLVKVEEGTSN
-647 LEGAE
+647 
-652 FKINSPNG
+652 
-660 EETQTTNASGEINI
+660 
-674 GPIQVTTDGTD
+674 
-685 TITIEETKAPDG
+685 
-697 YEKIITSPIQV
+697 
-708 QVTKVFQNNT
+708 
-718 YSMSNAV
+718 
-725 ITNNQNGASI
+725 
-735 SISGNTITVT
+735 
-745 VENKLIP
+745 
-752 KTSEYN
+752 
-758 LKLVKVE
+758 
-765 QGNVGKKLEG
+765 KLEG

-818 APDGYEKIITAP
+818 APAGYEKIITAP

-846 STAQITNAQTGA
+846 SDAVITNAQNGA
-858 SLTLSGNTITVT
+858 DISLSGNTITVT

-929 VIYNITIYNEGQ
+929 VIYNLTIYNEGQ
-941 KAGRATKIEDQ
+941 KPGRATKLQDQ

-981 KRTSNTD
+981 RRTSNTD

-1074 DDDYYFKGQE
+1074 DEDYYYKGQE
-1084 DDDDFEKLKVV
+1084 DDDDFEKLKLV
-1095 YFDLAL
+1095 YFDLSL
-1101 RKFITGKNDTALTGR
+1101 RKFITGRNDTTLTNR
-1116 EPQVDVTNLADGTST
+1116 EPQVDVTHLADGTST

-1266 RDSETDNVEVPTDE
+1266 RDSETDNVEVPTDK

-1395 NQEYRWVLSEDGTSI
+1395 NKEYRWVLSEDGKSI

>member
-1 MKLLNKKIVLI
+1 MKLLNKKL
-12 MIGIIVML
+12 MLLMMGIIVML

-138 DKTILLQNAGIT
+138 DKTTLLQNAGIT

-178 YHKDMEGEAS
+178 YHKDMVGEAS

-253 EVSGSNYIVGPFKVD
+253 EVSGSNYIVGPFKID
-268 KNNETP
+268 KNNDTP
-274 YTISFSIT
+274 YTINFSIT
-282 DQSGKNLA
+282 DQSGKSLA
-290 NKYTLLDSNKSQTSQ
+290 GKYTLLDSNKSQTSQ
-305 TLEQLVGSNFY
+305 TLAQLVGSNFY

-543 ASGEINIGP
+543 ASGEINIGQ

-660 EETQTTNASGEINI
+660 E
-674 GPIQVTTDGTD
+674 
-685 TITIEETKAPDG
+685 
-697 YEKIITSPIQV
+697 
-708 QVTKVFQNNT
+708 
-718 YSMSNAV
+718 
-725 ITNNQNGASI
+725 
-735 SISGNTITVT
+735 
-745 VENKLIP
+745 
-752 KTSEYN
+752 
-758 LKLVKVE
+758 
-765 QGNVGKKLEG
+765 
-775 AEFKINSPN
+775 
-784 GEVTQTTNASG
+784 VTQTTNASG

-818 APDGYEKIITAP
+818 APAGYEKIITAP

-839 ENNTYKM
+839 EDNTYKM
-846 STAQITNAQTGA
+846 SDAKITNSQTGA
-858 SLTLSGNTITVT
+858 SINLSGNTITVT
-870 VENKAKY
+870 VENRAKY

-889 NGENVANT
+889 NGENVKNT
-897 RVPVID
+897 RVPVIN
-903 TTSLTTGTTASYKH
+903 TSSLKTGTTASYNH

-929 VIYNITIYNEGQ
+929 VIYNLTIYNEGQ
-941 KAGRATKIEDQ
+941 KPGRATKIQDQ

-1069 KEDLT
+1069 QEDLA
-1074 DDDYYFKGQE
+1074 DEDYYFKGQE

-1101 RKFITGKNDTALTGR
+1101 RKFITGKNDTTLTGR
-1116 EPQVDVTNLADGTST
+1116 EPQVDVTNLADRTST

-1186 QEYEWQVS
+1186 QEYEWQVA

-1199 VTTDYLSKAKETSS
+1199 VTTDYLSKTKETSS

-1227 YKDVKIACKIKDTAE
+1227 YKDVKIACKIKDNAE

-1266 RDSETDNVEVPTDE
+1266 RDSETDNVEIPTDE

-1332 PQLSMGEDGNI
+1332 PQLSIGEDGNI
-1343 DYNHTKEP
+1343 HYDHTKDP

-1361 YTLRIYNEGMM
+1361 YTLRIFNEGMM

-1395 NQEYRWVLSEDGTSI
+1395 NKEYRWVLSEDGTTI

-1425 NLIKAFDPELG
+1425 NLIKAFNPELG

-1449 AFRVTEP
+1449 AFKVTEP

-1464 NTAEISDDRDEN
+1464 NTAEIADDRDEN

-1503 VKVKYF
+1503 IKVKYF

-1586 EGLKFIQEDNPL
+1586 EGLRFIQEDNPL

-1613 TQLADTLLQPGESA
+1613 QQLADTLLQPGESA

-1654 DNDSDTPDIDSTP
+1654 YNDSHTPDIDSTP

-1692 IYIGLGFIIVAM
+1692 IYIGLGFVVVAM

>member
-1 MKLLNKKIVLI
+1 MKLLNKKLI
-12 MIGIIVML
+12 ILMMGIIVML

-138 DKTILLQNAGIT
+138 DKTTLLKNAGIS
-150 GTSELTDDD
+150 GNSELTDDD

-165 LAIWYFTNYDDST
+165 LAIWYFTNYDNST
-178 YHKDMEGEAS
+178 YHTDMLGEAS

-193 QSTKTSGGTSA
+193 QSTKTSGGTSE
-204 YQAIEDINQTRY
+204 YKAIEDINQTRY

-225 LVENAKKATA
+225 LVENAKKATE

-240 SSPIAMGNTTPTV
+240 SSPISMGNTTPTV
-253 EVSGSNYIVGPFKVD
+253 EVSGSNYIVGPFKVE

-282 DQSGKNLA
+282 DQSGNSLA

-348 TKSGDSTVQPIVEL
+348 TKSGDNTVQPIVEL

-367 AFSGNK
+367 TFSGNK

-384 LKLIKV
+384 LKLVKV

-402 TFRITSPNGTVTET
+402 TFKITSPNGTVTET
-416 TSSNGEINV
+416 TSANGEINV

-438 TIEETQAPDGYEK
+438 TIEETKAPDGYEK
-451 VITAPIN
+451 IITSPIN

-466 SNTYTMSNAVI
+466 SNTYTMSKAVI

-524 QGAEFRINSPT
+524 QGAEF
-535 GEVTQTTN
+535 
-543 ASGEINIGP
+543 
-552 IAVTATGTDTITI
+552 
-565 EETKAPDGYEKIIT
+565 
-579 APITVQVTKV
+579 
-589 FENNTYKMS
+589 
-598 TAQITNAQTGAS
+598 
-610 LTLSGN
+610 
-616 TITVTVENKLI
+616 
-627 PKTSE
+627 
-632 YNLKLIKVEEGTSNK
+632 
-647 LEGAE
+647 
-652 FKINSPNG
+652 
-660 EETQTTNASGEINI
+660 
-674 GPIQVTTDGTD
+674 
-685 TITIEETKAPDG
+685 
-697 YEKIITSPIQV
+697 
-708 QVTKVFQNNT
+708 
-718 YSMSNAV
+718 
-725 ITNNQNGASI
+725 
-735 SISGNTITVT
+735 
-745 VENKLIP
+745 
-752 KTSEYN
+752 
-758 LKLVKVE
+758 
-765 QGNVGKKLEG
+765 
-775 AEFKINSPN
+775 KINSPN

-818 APDGYEKIITAP
+818 APAGYEKIITAP

-839 ENNTYKM
+839 EDNTYKM
-846 STAQITNAQTGA
+846 SDAKITNAQTGA
-858 SLTLSGNTITVT
+858 SINLSGNTITVT
-870 VENKAKY
+870 VENRAKY

-889 NGENVANT
+889 NGENVKNT
-897 RVPVID
+897 RVPVIN
-903 TTSLTTGTTASYKH
+903 TSSLKTGTTASYNH

-929 VIYNITIYNEGQ
+929 VIYNLTIYNEGQ
-941 KAGRATKIEDQ
+941 KPGRATKIQDQ

-1046 DSVPGTHPDVNKD
+1046 DSVPGTHPNVNKD

-1069 KEDLT
+1069 QEDLA
-1074 DDDYYFKGQE
+1074 DEDYYFKGQE

-1101 RKFITGKNDTALTGR
+1101 RKFITGKNDTTLTGR

-1186 QEYEWQVS
+1186 QEYEWQVA

-1199 VTTDYLSKAKETSS
+1199 VTTDYLSKTKETSS

-1227 YKDVKIACKIKDTAE
+1227 YKDVKIACKIKDNAE

-1266 RDSETDNVEVPTDE
+1266 RDSETDNVEIPTDE

-1332 PQLSMGEDGNI
+1332 PQLSIGEDGNI
-1343 DYNHTKEP
+1343 HYDHTKDP

-1361 YTLRIYNEGMM
+1361 YTLRIFNEGMM
-1372 AGYASKVKDDVP
+1372 AGYASK
-1384 DGLEFLPDNEI
+1384 
-1395 NQEYRWVLSEDGTSI
+1395 R
-1410 ETDYLSK
+1410 
-1417 EQEQTEGA
+1417 
-1425 NLIKAFDPELG
+1425 
-1436 ITDTNPDYRDLKI
+1436 
-1449 AFRVTEP
+1449 
-1456 NTSDRILV
+1456 
-1464 NTAEISDDRDEN
+1464 
-1476 NDPVDD
+1476 
-1482 IDSTPDNNN
+1482 
-1491 EWNEEDDLDKEF
+1491 
-1503 VKVKYF
+1503 
-1509 DLALKKWVSRA
+1509 
-1520 IVTNQ
+1520 
-1525 DGSQNIIETG
+1525 
-1535 HTGDEDPEPPAKVDL
+1535 
-1550 GRQDINKVTVKFEFQ
+1550 
-1565 IKITNEG
+1565 
-1572 EIAGYATEVTDYIP
+1572 
-1586 EGLKFIQEDNPL
+1586 
-1598 WYPREPLNGRERVGT
+1598 
-1613 TQLADTLLQPGESA
+1613 
-1627 TISILLTWI
+1627 
-1636 NDPNNMGL
+1636 
-1644 KTNIAEISQD
+1644 
-1654 DNDSDTPDIDSTP
+1654 
-1667 DNFTDGEDDID
+1667 
-1678 DAPVMLTVALGDTQ
+1678 
-1692 IYIGLGFIIVAM
+1692 
-1704 LTGGIW
+1704 
-1710 AIKRYV
+1710 
-1716 L
+1716 

>member
-1 MKLLNKKIVLI
+1 MKLLNKKL
-12 MIGIIVML
+12 MLLMMGIIVML

-96 NLSYDFMNKNSMSPL
+96 NLSYDFMNKNSMNPL

-138 DKTILLQNAGIT
+138 DKATLLQNAGIS
-150 GTSELTDDD
+150 GNSELSDDD

-165 LAIWYFTNYDDST
+165 LALWYFTNYDDST
-178 YHKDMEGEAS
+178 YHKDFENQAS

-253 EVSGSNYIVGPFKVD
+253 EVSGSNYIVGPFKID
-268 KNNETP
+268 KNNDTP
-274 YTISFSIT
+274 YTINFSIT
-282 DQSGKNLA
+282 DQSGKSLA
-290 NKYTLLDSNKSQTSQ
+290 GKYTLLDSNKSQTSQ
-305 TLEQLVGSNFY
+305 TLAQLVGSNFY

-543 ASGEINIGP
+543 ASGEINVGQ

-632 YNLKLIKVEEGTSNK
+632 YNLKLVKVEEGTSNK

-660 EETQTTNASGEINI
+660 E
-674 GPIQVTTDGTD
+674 
-685 TITIEETKAPDG
+685 
-697 YEKIITSPIQV
+697 
-708 QVTKVFQNNT
+708 VTK
-718 YSMSNAV
+718 
-725 ITNNQNGASI
+725 
-735 SISGNTITVT
+735 
-745 VENKLIP
+745 
-752 KTSEYN
+752 
-758 LKLVKVE
+758 
-765 QGNVGKKLEG
+765 
-775 AEFKINSPN
+775 
-784 GEVTQTTNASG
+784 TTNASG

-818 APDGYEKIITAP
+818 APAGYEKIITAP

-846 STAQITNAQTGA
+846 SDAVITNAQNGA
-858 SLTLSGNTITVT
+858 DISLSGNTITVT

-929 VIYNITIYNEGQ
+929 VIYNLTIYNEGQ
-941 KAGRATKIEDQ
+941 KPGRATKLQDQ

-981 KRTSNTD
+981 RRTSNTD

-1074 DDDYYFKGQE
+1074 DEDYYYKGQE
-1084 DDDDFEKLKVV
+1084 DDDDFEKLKLV
-1095 YFDLAL
+1095 YFDLSL
-1101 RKFITGKNDTALTGR
+1101 RKFITGRNDTTLTNR
-1116 EPQVDVTNLADGTST
+1116 EPQVDVTHLADGTST

-1266 RDSETDNVEVPTDE
+1266 RDSETDNVEVPTDK

-1395 NQEYRWVLSEDGTSI
+1395 NKEYRWVLSEDGKSI

>member
-1 MKLLNKKIVLI
+1 MKLLNKKL
-12 MIGIIVML
+12 MLLMMGIIVML

-138 DKTILLQNAGIT
+138 DKTTLLQNAGIT

-178 YHKDMEGEAS
+178 YHKDMVGEAS

-253 EVSGSNYIVGPFKVD
+253 EVSGSNYIVGPFKID
-268 KNNETP
+268 KNNDTP
-274 YTISFSIT
+274 YTINFSIT
-282 DQSGKNLA
+282 DQSGKSLA
-290 NKYTLLDSNKSQTSQ
+290 GKYTLLDSNKSQTSQ
-305 TLEQLVGSNFY
+305 TLAQLVGSNFY

-477 TNTQTGSSISV
+477 TNTQTGSSISI

-565 EETKAPDGYEKIIT
+565 EETKAPAGYEKIIT

-598 TAQITNAQTGAS
+598 DAVITNAQNGADIS
-610 LTLSGN
+610 LSGN
-616 TITVTVENKLI
+616 TITV
-627 PKTSE
+627 S
-632 YNLKLIKVEEGTSNK
+632 
-647 LEGAE
+647 
-652 FKINSPNG
+652 
-660 EETQTTNASGEINI
+660 
-674 GPIQVTTDGTD
+674 
-685 TITIEETKAPDG
+685 
-697 YEKIITSPIQV
+697 
-708 QVTKVFQNNT
+708 
-718 YSMSNAV
+718 
-725 ITNNQNGASI
+725 
-735 SISGNTITVT
+735 
-745 VENKLIP
+745 
-752 KTSEYN
+752 
-758 LKLVKVE
+758 
-765 QGNVGKKLEG
+765 
-775 AEFKINSPN
+775 
-784 GEVTQTTNASG
+784 
-795 EINIGPIA
+795 
-803 VTATGT
+803 
-809 DTITIEETK
+809 
-818 APDGYEKIITAP
+818 
-830 ITVQVTKVF
+830 
-839 ENNTYKM
+839 
-846 STAQITNAQTGA
+846 
-858 SLTLSGNTITVT
+858 

-889 NGENVANT
+889 NGESVANT

-929 VIYNITIYNEGQ
+929 VIYNLTIYNEGQ

-1012 PTYKEQILTNVAWI
+1012 PTNKEQILTNVAWI

-1069 KEDLT
+1069 QEDLA
-1074 DDDYYFKGQE
+1074 DEDYYYKGQE
-1084 DDDDFEKLKVV
+1084 DDDDFEKLKLV
-1095 YFDLAL
+1095 YFDLSL
-1101 RKFITGKNDTALTGR
+1101 RKFITGRNDTTLTNR
-1116 EPQVDVTNLADGTST
+1116 EPQVDVTHLADGSET
-1131 TATYNHPKNPIDMQ
+1131 TAIYNHPKDPIEMQ
-1145 RGDIVIY
+1145 RGDIIIY

-1159 GSMDGYANEIT
+1159 GSKDGYANEIT

-1213 RQNLLKAF
+1213 RQNLLHAF
-1221 DGTTLD
+1221 NGTTLD

-1598 WYPREPLNGRERVGT
+1598 WYPREPLNGKERVGT
-1613 TQLADTLLQPGESA
+1613 KLLENTLLQPGESA

-1678 DAPVMLTVALGDTQ
+1678 DAPVMLTVALGDTK
-1692 IYIGLGFIIVAM
+1692 IYIGLGFVVVAM

>member
-20 LALLT
+20 LALLS

-138 DKTILLQNAGIT
+138 DKTTLLQNAGIT

-165 LAIWYFTNYDDST
+165 LALWYFTNYDDST
-178 YHKDMEGEAS
+178 YHKDMVGEAS

-204 YQAIEDINQTRY
+204 YQAIEDINRTRY

-253 EVSGSNYIVGPFKVD
+253 EVSGNNYIVGPFKID
-268 KNNETP
+268 KNNDTP
-274 YTISFSIT
+274 YTINFSIT
-282 DQSGKNLA
+282 DQSGKSLA
-290 NKYTLLDSNKSQTSQ
+290 GKYTLLDSNKSQTSQ
-305 TLEQLVGSNFY
+305 TLAQLVGSNFY

-438 TIEETQAPDGYEK
+438 TIEETKAPDGYEK
-451 VITAPIN
+451 IITSPIN

-524 QGAEFRINSPT
+524 QGAEFKINSPN

-543 ASGEINIGP
+543 ANGEINIGP

-610 LTLSGN
+610 LTLSG
-616 TITVTVENKLI
+616 
-627 PKTSE
+627 S
-632 YNLKLIKVEEGTSNK
+632 
-647 LEGAE
+647 
-652 FKINSPNG
+652 
-660 EETQTTNASGEINI
+660 
-674 GPIQVTTDGTD
+674 
-685 TITIEETKAPDG
+685 
-697 YEKIITSPIQV
+697 
-708 QVTKVFQNNT
+708 
-718 YSMSNAV
+718 
-725 ITNNQNGASI
+725 
-735 SISGNTITVT
+735 TITVT

-765 QGNVGKKLEG
+765 EGTSNKLEG

-784 GEVTQTTNASG
+784 GEVTQTTNANG

-818 APDGYEKIITAP
+818 APAGYEKIITAP

-858 SLTLSGNTITVT
+858 SINLSGNTITVT
-870 VENKAKY
+870 VENRAKY
-877 FDLALRKYITQV
+877 FDLALRKYITQI

-897 RVPVID
+897 RVPAID
-903 TTSLTTGTTASYKH
+903 TSSLTTGTTASYNH

-929 VIYNITIYNEGQ
+929 VIYNLTIYNEGQ
-941 KAGRATKIEDQ
+941 KPGRATKIEDQ

-1395 NQEYRWVLSEDGTSI
+1395 NKEYRWVLSEDGKSI

-1613 TQLADTLLQPGESA
+1613 QQLADTLLQPGESA

>member
-1 MKLLNKKIVLI
+1 MKLLNKKL
-12 MIGIIVML
+12 MLLMMGIIIML

-138 DKTILLQNAGIT
+138 DKTTLLQNAGIT

-178 YHKDMEGEAS
+178 YHKDMVGEAS

-253 EVSGSNYIVGPFKVD
+253 EVSGSNYIVGPFKID
-268 KNNETP
+268 KNNDTP
-274 YTISFSIT
+274 YTINFSIT
-282 DQSGKNLA
+282 DQSGKSLA
-290 NKYTLLDSNKSQTSQ
+290 GKYTLLDSNKSQTSQ
-305 TLEQLVGSNFY
+305 TLAQLVGSNFY

-598 TAQITNAQTGAS
+598 TAKITNAQTGAS
-610 LTLSGN
+610 ISLSG
-616 TITVTVENKLI
+616 
-627 PKTSE
+627 S
-632 YNLKLIKVEEGTSNK
+632 
-647 LEGAE
+647 
-652 FKINSPNG
+652 
-660 EETQTTNASGEINI
+660 
-674 GPIQVTTDGTD
+674 
-685 TITIEETKAPDG
+685 
-697 YEKIITSPIQV
+697 
-708 QVTKVFQNNT
+708 
-718 YSMSNAV
+718 
-725 ITNNQNGASI
+725 
-735 SISGNTITVT
+735 TITVT

-765 QGNVGKKLEG
+765 EGTSNKLEG

-818 APDGYEKIITAP
+818 APAGYEKIITAP

-846 STAQITNAQTGA
+846 SDAVITNSQNGA
-858 SLTLSGNTITVT
+858 DISLSGNTITVT

-929 VIYNITIYNEGQ
+929 VIYNLTIYNEGQ
-941 KAGRATKIEDQ
+941 KPGRATKLQDQ

-981 KRTSNTD
+981 RRTSNTD

-1069 KEDLT
+1069 QEDLT

-1131 TATYNHPKNPIDMQ
+1131 TATYKHPKNPIDMQ

-1159 GSMDGYANEIT
+1159 GSKDGYANEIT

-1227 YKDVKIACKIKDTAE
+1227 YKDVQIACRIKDTAE
-1242 VGKKLTN
+1242 VGKILTN

-1280 DLPNYKDDEIDKD
+1280 DLPNYKDDESDQD

-1332 PQLSMGEDGNI
+1332 PQLSIGEDGNI
-1343 DYNHTKEP
+1343 DYNHTKDP

-1678 DAPVMLTVALGDTQ
+1678 DAPVMLTIALGDTK
-1692 IYIGLGFIIVAM
+1692 IYIGLGFIVVAM
-1704 LTGGIW
+1704 LAGGIW

>member
-1 MKLLNKKIVLI
+1 MKLLNKKL
-12 MIGIIVML
+12 MLLMMGIIVML

-138 DKTILLQNAGIT
+138 DKTTLLQNAGIT

-165 LAIWYFTNYDDST
+165 LAIWYFTNDDDST
-178 YHKDMEGEAS
+178 YHKDMVGEAS

-253 EVSGSNYIVGPFKVD
+253 EVSGSNYIVGPFKID
-268 KNNETP
+268 KNNDTP
-274 YTISFSIT
+274 YTINFSIT
-282 DQSGKNLA
+282 DQSGKSLA
-290 NKYTLLDSNKSQTSQ
+290 GKYTLLDSNKSQTSQ
-305 TLEQLVGSNFY
+305 TLAQLVGSNFY

-343 TATYW
+343 TTTYW

-543 ASGEINIGP
+543 ASGEINIGQ

-660 EETQTTNASGEINI
+660 E
-674 GPIQVTTDGTD
+674 
-685 TITIEETKAPDG
+685 
-697 YEKIITSPIQV
+697 
-708 QVTKVFQNNT
+708 
-718 YSMSNAV
+718 
-725 ITNNQNGASI
+725 
-735 SISGNTITVT
+735 
-745 VENKLIP
+745 
-752 KTSEYN
+752 
-758 LKLVKVE
+758 
-765 QGNVGKKLEG
+765 
-775 AEFKINSPN
+775 
-784 GEVTQTTNASG
+784 VTQTTNASG

-818 APDGYEKIITAP
+818 APAGYEKIITAP

-839 ENNTYKM
+839 EDNTYKM
-846 STAQITNAQTGA
+846 SDAKITNSQTGA
-858 SLTLSGNTITVT
+858 SINLSGNTITVT
-870 VENKAKY
+870 VENRAKY

-889 NGENVANT
+889 NGENVKNT
-897 RVPVID
+897 RVPVIN
-903 TTSLTTGTTASYKH
+903 TSSLKTGTTASYNH

-929 VIYNITIYNEGQ
+929 VIYNLTIYNEGQ
-941 KAGRATKIEDQ
+941 KPGRATKIQDQ

-981 KRTSNTD
+981 
-988 NLDAYNGTTLDS
+988 
-1000 ETIQIECTVTAV
+1000 
-1012 PTYKEQILTNVAWI
+1012 
-1026 SEEYDAESNVTI
+1026 
-1038 TNEENADR
+1038 
-1046 DSVPGTHPDVNKD
+1046 
-1059 NMEDY
+1059 
-1064 TGNNN
+1064 
-1069 KEDLT
+1069 
-1074 DDDYYFKGQE
+1074 
-1084 DDDDFEKLKVV
+1084 
-1095 YFDLAL
+1095 
-1101 RKFITGKNDTALTGR
+1101 
-1116 EPQVDVTNLADGTST
+1116 
-1131 TATYNHPKNPIDMQ
+1131 
-1145 RGDIVIY
+1145 
-1152 TIRVYNE
+1152 
-1159 GSMDGYANEIT
+1159 
-1170 DYLPE
+1170 
-1175 ELEFLPDHEIN
+1175 
-1186 QEYEWQVS
+1186 
-1194 SDGRH
+1194 
-1199 VTTDYLSKAKETSS
+1199 
-1213 RQNLLKAF
+1213 
-1221 DGTTLD
+1221 
-1227 YKDVKIACKIKDTAE
+1227 
-1242 VGKKLTN
+1242 
-1249 LAEITESK
+1249 
-1257 DSDGNDVVD
+1257 
-1266 RDSETDNVEVPTDE
+1266 
-1280 DLPNYKDDEIDKD
+1280 
-1293 YVPGQED
+1293 
-1300 DDDFEKVKV
+1300 
-1309 VYFDLALR
+1309 
-1317 KFITAVDDTEITNRI
+1317 
-1332 PQLSMGEDGNI
+1332 
-1343 DYNHTKEP
+1343 
-1351 VEVENGNIVT
+1351 
-1361 YTLRIYNEGMM
+1361 
-1372 AGYASKVKDDVP
+1372 
-1384 DGLEFLPDNEI
+1384 
-1395 NQEYRWVLSEDGTSI
+1395 
-1410 ETDYLSK
+1410 
-1417 EQEQTEGA
+1417 
-1425 NLIKAFDPELG
+1425 
-1436 ITDTNPDYRDLKI
+1436 
-1449 AFRVTEP
+1449 
-1456 NTSDRILV
+1456 
-1464 NTAEISDDRDEN
+1464 
-1476 NDPVDD
+1476 
-1482 IDSTPDNNN
+1482 
-1491 EWNEEDDLDKEF
+1491 
-1503 VKVKYF
+1503 
-1509 DLALKKWVSRA
+1509 
-1520 IVTNQ
+1520 
-1525 DGSQNIIETG
+1525 
-1535 HTGDEDPEPPAKVDL
+1535 
-1550 GRQDINKVTVKFEFQ
+1550 
-1565 IKITNEG
+1565 
-1572 EIAGYATEVTDYIP
+1572 
-1586 EGLKFIQEDNPL
+1586 
-1598 WYPREPLNGRERVGT
+1598 
-1613 TQLADTLLQPGESA
+1613 
-1627 TISILLTWI
+1627 
-1636 NDPNNMGL
+1636 
-1644 KTNIAEISQD
+1644 
-1654 DNDSDTPDIDSTP
+1654 
-1667 DNFTDGEDDID
+1667 
-1678 DAPVMLTVALGDTQ
+1678 
-1692 IYIGLGFIIVAM
+1692 
-1704 LTGGIW
+1704 
-1710 AIKRYV
+1710 
-1716 L
+1716 

>member
-1 MKLLNKKIVLI
+1 MKLLNKKL
-12 MIGIIVML
+12 MLLMMGIIVML

-96 NLSYDFMNKNSMSPL
+96 NLSYDFMNKNSMNPL

-138 DKTILLQNAGIT
+138 DKATLLQNAGIS
-150 GTSELTDDD
+150 GNSELSDDD

-165 LAIWYFTNYDDST
+165 LALWYFTNYDDST
-178 YHKDMEGEAS
+178 YHKDFENQAS

-253 EVSGSNYIVGPFKVD
+253 EVSGSNYIVGPFKID
-268 KNNETP
+268 KNNDTP
-274 YTISFSIT
+274 YTINFSIT
-282 DQSGKNLA
+282 DQSGKSLA
-290 NKYTLLDSNKSQTSQ
+290 GKYTLLDSNKSQTSQ
-305 TLEQLVGSNFY
+305 TLAQLVGSNFY

-543 ASGEINIGP
+543 ASGEINIGQ

-632 YNLKLIKVEEGTSNK
+632 YNLKLVKVEEGTSNK

-660 EETQTTNASGEINI
+660 E
-674 GPIQVTTDGTD
+674 
-685 TITIEETKAPDG
+685 
-697 YEKIITSPIQV
+697 
-708 QVTKVFQNNT
+708 VTK
-718 YSMSNAV
+718 
-725 ITNNQNGASI
+725 
-735 SISGNTITVT
+735 
-745 VENKLIP
+745 
-752 KTSEYN
+752 
-758 LKLVKVE
+758 
-765 QGNVGKKLEG
+765 
-775 AEFKINSPN
+775 
-784 GEVTQTTNASG
+784 TTNASG

-818 APDGYEKIITAP
+818 APAGYEKIITAP

-846 STAQITNAQTGA
+846 SDAVITNAQNGA
-858 SLTLSGNTITVT
+858 DISLSGNTITVT

-929 VIYNITIYNEGQ
+929 VIYNLTIYNEGQ
-941 KAGRATKIEDQ
+941 KPGRATKLQDQ

-981 KRTSNTD
+981 RRTSNTD

-1074 DDDYYFKGQE
+1074 DEDYYYKGQE
-1084 DDDDFEKLKVV
+1084 DDDDFEKLKLV
-1095 YFDLAL
+1095 YFDLSL
-1101 RKFITGKNDTALTGR
+1101 RKFITGRNDTTLTNR
-1116 EPQVDVTNLADGTST
+1116 EPQVDVTHLADGTST

-1395 NQEYRWVLSEDGTSI
+1395 NKEYRWVLSEDGKSI

>member
-1 MKLLNKKIVLI
+1 MKLLNKKL
-12 MIGIIVML
+12 MLLMMGIIVML

-96 NLSYDFMNKNSMSPL
+96 NLSYDFMNKNSMNPL

-138 DKTILLQNAGIT
+138 DKATLLQNAGIS
-150 GTSELTDDD
+150 GNSELSDDD

-165 LAIWYFTNYDDST
+165 LALWYFTNYDDST
-178 YHKDMEGEAS
+178 YHKDFENQAS

-225 LVENAKKATA
+225 LVENAKKATV

-253 EVSGSNYIVGPFKVD
+253 EVSGSNYIVGPFKID
-268 KNNETP
+268 KNNDTP
-274 YTISFSIT
+274 YTINFSIT
-282 DQSGKNLA
+282 DQSGKSLA
-290 NKYTLLDSNKSQTSQ
+290 GKYTLLDSNKSQTSQ
-305 TLEQLVGSNFY
+305 TLAQLVGSNFY

-543 ASGEINIGP
+543 ASGEINIGQ

-632 YNLKLIKVEEGTSNK
+632 YNLKLVKVEEGTSNK

-660 EETQTTNASGEINI
+660 E
-674 GPIQVTTDGTD
+674 
-685 TITIEETKAPDG
+685 
-697 YEKIITSPIQV
+697 
-708 QVTKVFQNNT
+708 VTK
-718 YSMSNAV
+718 
-725 ITNNQNGASI
+725 
-735 SISGNTITVT
+735 
-745 VENKLIP
+745 
-752 KTSEYN
+752 
-758 LKLVKVE
+758 
-765 QGNVGKKLEG
+765 
-775 AEFKINSPN
+775 
-784 GEVTQTTNASG
+784 TTNASG

-818 APDGYEKIITAP
+818 APAGYEKIITAP

-846 STAQITNAQTGA
+846 SDAVITNAQNGA
-858 SLTLSGNTITVT
+858 DISLSGNTITVT

-929 VIYNITIYNEGQ
+929 VIYNLTIYNEGQ
-941 KAGRATKIEDQ
+941 KPGRATKLQDQ

-981 KRTSNTD
+981 RRTSNTD

-1074 DDDYYFKGQE
+1074 DEDYYYKGQE
-1084 DDDDFEKLKVV
+1084 DDDDFEKLKLV
-1095 YFDLAL
+1095 YFDLSL
-1101 RKFITGKNDTALTGR
+1101 RKFITGRNDTTLTNR
-1116 EPQVDVTNLADGTST
+1116 EPQVDVTHLADGTST

-1550 GRQDINKVTVKFEFQ
+1550 GRQDINRVTVKFEFQ

-1586 EGLKFIQEDNPL
+1586 EGLRFIQEDNPL

-1613 TQLADTLLQPGESA
+1613 QQLANTLLQPGESA

-1692 IYIGLGFIIVAM
+1692 IYIGLGFVVVAM

>member
-96 NLSYDFMNKNSMSPL
+96 NLSYDFMNKNSMNPL

-127 SYIPSASTAST
+127 AYIPSASTAST
-138 DKTILLQNAGIT
+138 DKATLLQNAGIS
-150 GTSELTDDD
+150 GNSELSDDD

-178 YHKDMEGEAS
+178 YHTDMLGEAS

-204 YQAIEDINQTRY
+204 YQAIEDINETRY
-216 DQMDKLFVY
+216 DQMEKLFVY
-225 LVENAKKATA
+225 LVENAKKATE

-240 SSPIAMGNTTPTV
+240 SSPISMGNTTPTV
-253 EVSGSNYIVGPFKVD
+253 EVSGSNYIIGPFKVD

-282 DQSGKNLA
+282 DQSGKSLA

-335 MNGNYTIT
+335 MNGNYTTT

-367 AFSGNK
+367 TFSGNK

-384 LKLIKV
+384 LKLVKV

-458 VQVTKTLS
+458 VQVTKTQS

-512 VKVEQGNTSKKL
+512 VKVEQGNISKKL
-524 QGAEFRINSPT
+524 QGAVFKINSPN

-543 ASGEINIGP
+543 ASGEINIGQ

-565 EETKAPDGYEKIIT
+565 EEIEAPAGYEKIIT

-660 EETQTTNASGEINI
+660 E
-674 GPIQVTTDGTD
+674 
-685 TITIEETKAPDG
+685 
-697 YEKIITSPIQV
+697 
-708 QVTKVFQNNT
+708 
-718 YSMSNAV
+718 
-725 ITNNQNGASI
+725 
-735 SISGNTITVT
+735 
-745 VENKLIP
+745 
-752 KTSEYN
+752 
-758 LKLVKVE
+758 
-765 QGNVGKKLEG
+765 
-775 AEFKINSPN
+775 
-784 GEVTQTTNASG
+784 VTQTTNASG

-809 DTITIEETK
+809 DTITIEETQ
-818 APDGYEKIITAP
+818 APAGYEKIITAP

-839 ENNTYKM
+839 EDNTYKM
-846 STAQITNAQTGA
+846 SNAQITNAQTGA
-858 SLTLSGNTITVT
+858 SINLSGNTITVT
-870 VENKAKY
+870 IENKAKY
-877 FDLALRKYITQV
+877 FDLALRKYITQI
-889 NGENVANT
+889 NGKNVENT
-897 RVPVID
+897 RVPAVD
-903 TTSLTTGTTASYKH
+903 TSALTSETTANYNH
-917 RKDPVAVTTGDK
+917 RKDPIEVTTGDK

-1012 PTYKEQILTNVAWI
+1012 PTNKEQILTNVAWI

-1069 KEDLT
+1069 QEDLA
-1074 DDDYYFKGQE
+1074 DEDYYYKGQE
-1084 DDDDFEKLKVV
+1084 DDDDFEKLKLV
-1095 YFDLAL
+1095 YFDLSL
-1101 RKFITGKNDTALTGR
+1101 RKFITGRNDTTLTNR
-1116 EPQVDVTNLADGTST
+1116 EPQVDVTHLADGSET
-1131 TATYNHPKNPIDMQ
+1131 TAIYNHPKDPIEMQ
-1145 RGDIVIY
+1145 RGDIIIY

-1159 GSMDGYANEIT
+1159 GSKDGYANEIT

-1194 SDGRH
+1194 SDGRI

-1213 RQNLLKAF
+1213 RQNLLHAF
-1221 DGTTLD
+1221 NGTTLD
-1227 YKDVKIACKIKDTAE
+1227 YKDVQIACRIKDTAE
-1242 VGKKLTN
+1242 VGKILTN

-1280 DLPNYKDDEIDKD
+1280 DLPNYKDDESDQD

-1332 PQLSMGEDGNI
+1332 PQLSIGEDGNI
-1343 DYNHTKEP
+1343 DYNHTKDP

-1372 AGYASKVKDDVP
+1372 AGYASRVKDDVP

-1550 GRQDINKVTVKFEFQ
+1550 GRQDINRVTVKFEFQ

-1586 EGLKFIQEDNPL
+1586 EGLRFIQEDNPL

-1613 TQLADTLLQPGESA
+1613 QQLANTLLQPGESA

-1692 IYIGLGFIIVAM
+1692 IYIGLGFVIVAM

>member
-1 MKLLNKKIVLI
+1 MKLLNKKL
-12 MIGIIVML
+12 MLLMMGIIVML

-138 DKTILLQNAGIT
+138 DKTTLLQNAGIT

-178 YHKDMEGEAS
+178 YHKDFENQAS

-253 EVSGSNYIVGPFKVD
+253 EVSGSNYIVGPFKID
-268 KNNETP
+268 KNNDTP
-274 YTISFSIT
+274 YTINFSIT
-282 DQSGKNLA
+282 DQSGKSLA
-290 NKYTLLDSNKSQTSQ
+290 GKYTLLDSNKSQTSQ
-305 TLEQLVGSNFY
+305 TLAQLVGSNFY

-543 ASGEINIGP
+543 ASGEINIGQ

-598 TAQITNAQTGAS
+598 DAVITNAQ
-610 LTLSGN
+610 
-616 TITVTVENKLI
+616 
-627 PKTSE
+627 
-632 YNLKLIKVEEGTSNK
+632 
-647 LEGAE
+647 
-652 FKINSPNG
+652 
-660 EETQTTNASGEINI
+660 
-674 GPIQVTTDGTD
+674 
-685 TITIEETKAPDG
+685 
-697 YEKIITSPIQV
+697 
-708 QVTKVFQNNT
+708 
-718 YSMSNAV
+718 
-725 ITNNQNGASI
+725 NGADI
-735 SISGNTITVT
+735 S
-745 VENKLIP
+745 
-752 KTSEYN
+752 
-758 LKLVKVE
+758 
-765 QGNVGKKLEG
+765 
-775 AEFKINSPN
+775 
-784 GEVTQTTNASG
+784 
-795 EINIGPIA
+795 
-803 VTATGT
+803 
-809 DTITIEETK
+809 
-818 APDGYEKIITAP
+818 
-830 ITVQVTKVF
+830 
-839 ENNTYKM
+839 
-846 STAQITNAQTGA
+846 
-858 SLTLSGNTITVT
+858 LSGNTITVT

-929 VIYNITIYNEGQ
+929 VIYNLTIYNEGQ
-941 KAGRATKIEDQ
+941 KPGRATKLQDQ

-969 DSYSETDNLLKL
+969 DSFSETDNLLKL
-981 KRTSNTD
+981 RRTSNTD

-1064 TGNNN
+1064 TGNKN

-1074 DDDYYFKGQE
+1074 DEDYYYKGQE
-1084 DDDDFEKLKVV
+1084 DDDDFEKLKLV
-1095 YFDLAL
+1095 YFDLSL
-1101 RKFITGKNDTALTGR
+1101 RKFITGRNDTTLTNR
-1116 EPQVDVTNLADGTST
+1116 EPQVDVTHLADG

-1395 NQEYRWVLSEDGTSI
+1395 NKEYRWVLSEDGKSI

-1509 DLALKKWVSRA
+1509 DLALKKWVSKA
-1520 IVTNQ
+1520 IVTNE
-1525 DGSQNIIETG
+1525 DGSQTVTETG

>member
-1 MKLLNKKIVLI
+1 MKLLNKKL
-12 MIGIIVML
+12 MLLMMGIIVML

-96 NLSYDFMNKNSMSPL
+96 NLSYDFMNKNSMNPL

-138 DKTILLQNAGIT
+138 DKATLLQNAGIS
-150 GTSELTDDD
+150 GNSELSDDD

-165 LAIWYFTNYDDST
+165 LALWYFTNYDDST
-178 YHKDMEGEAS
+178 YHKDFENQAS

-253 EVSGSNYIVGPFKVD
+253 EVSGSNYIVGPFKID
-268 KNNETP
+268 KNNDTP
-274 YTISFSIT
+274 YTINFSIT
-282 DQSGKNLA
+282 DQSGKSLA
-290 NKYTLLDSNKSQTSQ
+290 GKYTLLDSNKSQTSQ
-305 TLEQLVGSNFY
+305 TLAQLVGSNFY

-543 ASGEINIGP
+543 ASGEINIGQ

-632 YNLKLIKVEEGTSNK
+632 YNLKLVKVEEGTSNK

-660 EETQTTNASGEINI
+660 E
-674 GPIQVTTDGTD
+674 
-685 TITIEETKAPDG
+685 
-697 YEKIITSPIQV
+697 
-708 QVTKVFQNNT
+708 VTK
-718 YSMSNAV
+718 
-725 ITNNQNGASI
+725 
-735 SISGNTITVT
+735 
-745 VENKLIP
+745 
-752 KTSEYN
+752 
-758 LKLVKVE
+758 
-765 QGNVGKKLEG
+765 
-775 AEFKINSPN
+775 
-784 GEVTQTTNASG
+784 TTNASG

-818 APDGYEKIITAP
+818 APAGYEKIITAP

-846 STAQITNAQTGA
+846 SDAVITNAQNGA
-858 SLTLSGNTITVT
+858 DISLSGNTITVT

-929 VIYNITIYNEGQ
+929 VIYNLTIYNEGQ
-941 KAGRATKIEDQ
+941 KPGRATKLQDQ

-981 KRTSNTD
+981 RRTSNTD

-1074 DDDYYFKGQE
+1074 DEDYYYKGQE
-1084 DDDDFEKLKVV
+1084 DDDDFEKLKLV
-1095 YFDLAL
+1095 YFDLSL
-1101 RKFITGKNDTALTGR
+1101 RKFITGRNDTTLTNR
-1116 EPQVDVTNLADGTST
+1116 EPQVDVTHLADGTST

-1266 RDSETDNVEVPTDE
+1266 RDSETDNVEVPTDK

-1395 NQEYRWVLSEDGTSI
+1395 NKEYRWVLSEDGKSI

-1667 DNFTDGEDDID
+1667 GNFKDGEDDID

-1692 IYIGLGFIIVAM
+1692 IYIGLGFVVVAM

>member
-1 MKLLNKKIVLI
+1 MKLLNKKL
-12 MIGIIVML
+12 MLLMMGIIVML

-138 DKTILLQNAGIT
+138 DKTTLLQNAGIT

-178 YHKDMEGEAS
+178 YHKDMVGEAS

-253 EVSGSNYIVGPFKVD
+253 EVSGSNYIVGPFKID
-268 KNNETP
+268 KNNDTP
-274 YTISFSIT
+274 YTINFSIT
-282 DQSGKNLA
+282 DQSGKSLA
-290 NKYTLLDSNKSQTSQ
+290 GKYTLLDSNKSQTSQ
-305 TLEQLVGSNFY
+305 TLAQLVGSNFY

-362 GRTPK
+362 SRTPK

-543 ASGEINIGP
+543 ASGEINIGQ

-632 YNLKLIKVEEGTSNK
+632 YNLKLVKVEEGTSNK

-660 EETQTTNASGEINI
+660 E
-674 GPIQVTTDGTD
+674 
-685 TITIEETKAPDG
+685 
-697 YEKIITSPIQV
+697 
-708 QVTKVFQNNT
+708 VTK
-718 YSMSNAV
+718 
-725 ITNNQNGASI
+725 
-735 SISGNTITVT
+735 
-745 VENKLIP
+745 
-752 KTSEYN
+752 
-758 LKLVKVE
+758 
-765 QGNVGKKLEG
+765 
-775 AEFKINSPN
+775 
-784 GEVTQTTNASG
+784 TTNASG

-818 APDGYEKIITAP
+818 APAGYEKIITAP

-846 STAQITNAQTGA
+846 SDAVITNAQNGA
-858 SLTLSGNTITVT
+858 DISLSGNTITVT

-929 VIYNITIYNEGQ
+929 VIYNLTIYNEGQ

-1012 PTYKEQILTNVAWI
+1012 PTNKEQILTNVAWI

-1069 KEDLT
+1069 QEDLA
-1074 DDDYYFKGQE
+1074 DEDYYYKGQE
-1084 DDDDFEKLKVV
+1084 DDDDFEKLKLV
-1095 YFDLAL
+1095 YFDLSL
-1101 RKFITGKNDTALTGR
+1101 RKFITGRNDTTLTNR
-1116 EPQVDVTNLADGTST
+1116 EPQVDVTHLADGSET
-1131 TATYNHPKNPIDMQ
+1131 TAIYNHPKDPIEMQ
-1145 RGDIVIY
+1145 RGDIIIY

-1159 GSMDGYANEIT
+1159 GSKDGYANEIT

-1227 YKDVKIACKIKDTAE
+1227 YKDVQIACRIKDTAE
-1242 VGKKLTN
+1242 VGKILTN

-1280 DLPNYKDDEIDKD
+1280 DLPNYKDDESDQD

-1332 PQLSMGEDGNI
+1332 PQLSIGEDGNI
-1343 DYNHTKEP
+1343 DYNHTKDP

-1372 AGYASKVKDDVP
+1372 AGYASRVKDDVP

-1667 DNFTDGEDDID
+1667 DNFKDGEDDID

-1692 IYIGLGFIIVAM
+1692 IYIGLGFVVVAM

>member
-1 MKLLNKKIVLI
+1 MKLLNKKL
-12 MIGIIVML
+12 MLLMMGIIVML

-96 NLSYDFMNKNSMSPL
+96 NLSYDFMNKNSMNPL

-127 SYIPSASTAST
+127 AYIPSASTAST
-138 DKTILLQNAGIT
+138 DKTTLLQNAGIT

-178 YHKDMEGEAS
+178 YHKDMVGEAS

-253 EVSGSNYIVGPFKVD
+253 EVSGSNYIVGPFKID
-268 KNNETP
+268 KNNDTP
-274 YTISFSIT
+274 YTINFSIT
-282 DQSGKNLA
+282 DQSGKSLA
-290 NKYTLLDSNKSQTSQ
+290 GKYTLLDSNKSQTSQ
-305 TLEQLVGSNFY
+305 TLAQLVGSNFY

-323 VNSENITSLRFS
+323 VDSENITSLRFS

-373 EVTFPKEGSYN
+373 EVTFPKDGSYN

-598 TAQITNAQTGAS
+598 TAKITNAQTGAS
-610 LTLSGN
+610 ISLSG
-616 TITVTVENKLI
+616 
-627 PKTSE
+627 S
-632 YNLKLIKVEEGTSNK
+632 
-647 LEGAE
+647 
-652 FKINSPNG
+652 
-660 EETQTTNASGEINI
+660 
-674 GPIQVTTDGTD
+674 
-685 TITIEETKAPDG
+685 
-697 YEKIITSPIQV
+697 
-708 QVTKVFQNNT
+708 
-718 YSMSNAV
+718 
-725 ITNNQNGASI
+725 
-735 SISGNTITVT
+735 TITVT

-765 QGNVGKKLEG
+765 EGTSNKLEG
-775 AEFKINSPN
+775 AEFNINSPI
-784 GEVTQTTNASG
+784 GEVTQTTNTSG

-818 APDGYEKIITAP
+818 APAGYEKIITAP

-846 STAQITNAQTGA
+846 SDAVITNAQNGA
-858 SLTLSGNTITVT
+858 DISLSGNTITVT

-929 VIYNITIYNEGQ
+929 VIYNLTIYNEGQ

-1012 PTYKEQILTNVAWI
+1012 PTNKEQILTNVAWI

-1069 KEDLT
+1069 QEDLA
-1074 DDDYYFKGQE
+1074 DEDYYYKGQE
-1084 DDDDFEKLKVV
+1084 DDDDFEKLKLV
-1095 YFDLAL
+1095 YFDLSL
-1101 RKFITGKNDTALTGR
+1101 RKFITGRNDTTLTNR
-1116 EPQVDVTNLADGTST
+1116 EPQVDVTHLADGSET
-1131 TATYNHPKNPIDMQ
+1131 TAIYNHPKDPIEMQ
-1145 RGDIVIY
+1145 RGDIIIY

-1159 GSMDGYANEIT
+1159 GSKDGYANEIT

-1372 AGYASKVKDDVP
+1372 AGYASRVKDDVP

-1598 WYPREPLNGRERVGT
+1598 WYPREPLNGKERVGT
-1613 TQLADTLLQPGESA
+1613 QQLANTLLQPGESA

-1692 IYIGLGFIIVAM
+1692 IYIGLGFVVVAM

>member
-20 LALLT
+20 LALLS

-138 DKTILLQNAGIT
+138 DKTTLLQNAGIT

-165 LAIWYFTNYDDST
+165 LALWYFTNYDDST
-178 YHKDMEGEAS
+178 YHKDMVGEAS

-204 YQAIEDINQTRY
+204 YQAIEDINRTRY

-253 EVSGSNYIVGPFKVD
+253 EVSGSNYIVGPFKID
-268 KNNETP
+268 KNNDTP
-274 YTISFSIT
+274 YTINFSIT
-282 DQSGKNLA
+282 DQSGKSLA
-290 NKYTLLDSNKSQTSQ
+290 GKYTLLDSNKSQTSQ
-305 TLEQLVGSNFY
+305 TLAQLVGSNFY

-438 TIEETQAPDGYEK
+438 TIEETKAPDGYEK
-451 VITAPIN
+451 IITSPIN

-524 QGAEFRINSPT
+524 QGAEFKINSPN

-543 ASGEINIGP
+543 ANGEINIGP

-610 LTLSGN
+610 LTLSG
-616 TITVTVENKLI
+616 
-627 PKTSE
+627 S
-632 YNLKLIKVEEGTSNK
+632 
-647 LEGAE
+647 
-652 FKINSPNG
+652 
-660 EETQTTNASGEINI
+660 
-674 GPIQVTTDGTD
+674 
-685 TITIEETKAPDG
+685 
-697 YEKIITSPIQV
+697 
-708 QVTKVFQNNT
+708 
-718 YSMSNAV
+718 
-725 ITNNQNGASI
+725 
-735 SISGNTITVT
+735 TITVT

-765 QGNVGKKLEG
+765 EGTSNKLEG

-784 GEVTQTTNASG
+784 GEVTQTTNANG

-818 APDGYEKIITAP
+818 APAGYEKIITAP

-858 SLTLSGNTITVT
+858 SINLSGNTITVT
-870 VENKAKY
+870 VENRAKY
-877 FDLALRKYITQV
+877 FDLALRKYITQI

-897 RVPVID
+897 RVPAID
-903 TTSLTTGTTASYKH
+903 TSSLTTGTTASYNH

-929 VIYNITIYNEGQ
+929 VIYNLTIYNEGQ
-941 KAGRATKIEDQ
+941 KPGRATKIEDQ

-1317 KFITAVDDTEITNRI
+1317 KFITAVDNTEITNRI

-1436 ITDTNPDYRDLKI
+1436 ITDTNPDHRDLKI

-1654 DNDSDTPDIDSTP
+1654 DNDRDTPDIDSTP

>member
-1 MKLLNKKIVLI
+1 MKLLNKKL
-12 MIGIIVML
+12 MLLMMGIIVML

-96 NLSYDFMNKNSMSPL
+96 NLSYDFMNKNSMNPL

-138 DKTILLQNAGIT
+138 DKATLLQNAGIS
-150 GTSELTDDD
+150 GNSELSDDD

-165 LAIWYFTNYDDST
+165 LALWYFTNYDDST
-178 YHKDMEGEAS
+178 YHKDFENQAS

-204 YQAIEDINQTRY
+204 YQAIKDINQTRY

-253 EVSGSNYIVGPFKVD
+253 EVSGSNYIVGPFKID
-268 KNNETP
+268 KNNDTP
-274 YTISFSIT
+274 YTINFSIT
-282 DQSGKNLA
+282 DQSGKSLA
-290 NKYTLLDSNKSQTSQ
+290 GKYTLLDSNKSQTSQ
-305 TLEQLVGSNFY
+305 TLAQLVGSNFY

-543 ASGEINIGP
+543 ASGEINIGQ

-632 YNLKLIKVEEGTSNK
+632 YNLKLVKVEEGTSNK

-660 EETQTTNASGEINI
+660 E
-674 GPIQVTTDGTD
+674 
-685 TITIEETKAPDG
+685 
-697 YEKIITSPIQV
+697 
-708 QVTKVFQNNT
+708 VTK
-718 YSMSNAV
+718 
-725 ITNNQNGASI
+725 
-735 SISGNTITVT
+735 
-745 VENKLIP
+745 
-752 KTSEYN
+752 
-758 LKLVKVE
+758 
-765 QGNVGKKLEG
+765 
-775 AEFKINSPN
+775 
-784 GEVTQTTNASG
+784 TTNASG

-818 APDGYEKIITAP
+818 APAGYEKIITAP

-846 STAQITNAQTGA
+846 SDAVITNAQNGA
-858 SLTLSGNTITVT
+858 DISLSGNTITVT

-929 VIYNITIYNEGQ
+929 VIYNLTIYNEGQ
-941 KAGRATKIEDQ
+941 KPGRATKLQDQ

-981 KRTSNTD
+981 RRTSNTD

-1074 DDDYYFKGQE
+1074 DEDYYYKGQE
-1084 DDDDFEKLKVV
+1084 DDDDFEKLKLV
-1095 YFDLAL
+1095 YFDLSL
-1101 RKFITGKNDTALTGR
+1101 RKFITGRNDTTLTNR
-1116 EPQVDVTNLADGTST
+1116 EPQVDVTHLADGTST

-1395 NQEYRWVLSEDGTSI
+1395 NKEYRWVLSEDGKSI

>member
-1 MKLLNKKIVLI
+1 MKLLNKKL
-12 MIGIIVML
+12 MLLMMGIIVML

-96 NLSYDFMNKNSMSPL
+96 NLSYDFMNKNSMNPL

-138 DKTILLQNAGIT
+138 DKATLLQNAGIT

-178 YHKDMEGEAS
+178 YHKDMVGEAS

-253 EVSGSNYIVGPFKVD
+253 EVSGSNYIVGPFKID
-268 KNNETP
+268 KNNDTP
-274 YTISFSIT
+274 YTINFSIT
-282 DQSGKNLA
+282 DQSGKSLA
-290 NKYTLLDSNKSQTSQ
+290 GKYTLLDSNKSQTSQ
-305 TLEQLVGSNFY
+305 TLAQLVGSNFY

-362 GRTPK
+362 SRTPK

-543 ASGEINIGP
+543 ASGEINIGQ

-565 EETKAPDGYEKIIT
+565 EETKAPAGYEKIIT

-598 TAQITNAQTGAS
+598 DAVITNAQ
-610 LTLSGN
+610 
-616 TITVTVENKLI
+616 
-627 PKTSE
+627 
-632 YNLKLIKVEEGTSNK
+632 
-647 LEGAE
+647 
-652 FKINSPNG
+652 
-660 EETQTTNASGEINI
+660 
-674 GPIQVTTDGTD
+674 
-685 TITIEETKAPDG
+685 
-697 YEKIITSPIQV
+697 
-708 QVTKVFQNNT
+708 
-718 YSMSNAV
+718 
-725 ITNNQNGASI
+725 NGADI
-735 SISGNTITVT
+735 S
-745 VENKLIP
+745 
-752 KTSEYN
+752 
-758 LKLVKVE
+758 
-765 QGNVGKKLEG
+765 
-775 AEFKINSPN
+775 
-784 GEVTQTTNASG
+784 
-795 EINIGPIA
+795 
-803 VTATGT
+803 
-809 DTITIEETK
+809 
-818 APDGYEKIITAP
+818 
-830 ITVQVTKVF
+830 
-839 ENNTYKM
+839 
-846 STAQITNAQTGA
+846 
-858 SLTLSGNTITVT
+858 LSGNTITVT

-929 VIYNITIYNEGQ
+929 VIYNLTIYNEGQ
-941 KAGRATKIEDQ
+941 KPGRATKLQDQ

-981 KRTSNTD
+981 RRTSNTD

-1074 DDDYYFKGQE
+1074 DEDYYYKGQE
-1084 DDDDFEKLKVV
+1084 DDDDFEKLKLV
-1095 YFDLAL
+1095 YFDLSL
-1101 RKFITGKNDTALTGR
+1101 RKFITGRNDTTLTNR
-1116 EPQVDVTNLADGTST
+1116 EPQVDVTHLADGTST

-1266 RDSETDNVEVPTDE
+1266 RDSETDNVEVPTDK

-1332 PQLSMGEDGNI
+1332 PQLSIGEDGNI
-1343 DYNHTKEP
+1343 DYNHTKDP

-1372 AGYASKVKDDVP
+1372 AGYASRVKDDVP

-1667 DNFTDGEDDID
+1667 GNFKDGEDDID

>member
-12 MIGIIVML
+12 MTGIIVML
-20 LALLT
+20 LALLS

-96 NLSYDFMNKNSMSPL
+96 NLSYDFMNKNSMNPL

-127 SYIPSASTAST
+127 AYIPSASTAST
-138 DKTILLQNAGIT
+138 DKATLLQNAGIS
-150 GTSELTDDD
+150 GNSELSDDD

-165 LAIWYFTNYDDST
+165 LALWYFTNYDDST
-178 YHKDMEGEAS
+178 YHKDFGNQAS

-204 YQAIEDINQTRY
+204 YQAIEDINETRY
-216 DQMDKLFVY
+216 DQMEKLFVY
-225 LVENAKKATA
+225 LVENAKKATE

-240 SSPIAMGNTTPTV
+240 SSPISMGNTTPTV
-253 EVSGSNYIVGPFKVD
+253 EISGSNYIIGPFKVD

-632 YNLKLIKVEEGTSNK
+632 YNLKLVKVEEGTSN
-647 LEGAE
+647 
-652 FKINSPNG
+652 
-660 EETQTTNASGEINI
+660 
-674 GPIQVTTDGTD
+674 
-685 TITIEETKAPDG
+685 
-697 YEKIITSPIQV
+697 
-708 QVTKVFQNNT
+708 
-718 YSMSNAV
+718 
-725 ITNNQNGASI
+725 
-735 SISGNTITVT
+735 
-745 VENKLIP
+745 
-752 KTSEYN
+752 
-758 LKLVKVE
+758 
-765 QGNVGKKLEG
+765 KLEG

-809 DTITIEETK
+809 DTITIEETQ
-818 APDGYEKIITAP
+818 APAGYEKIITAP

-839 ENNTYKM
+839 EDNTYKM
-846 STAQITNAQTGA
+846 ANAQITNAQTGA
-858 SLTLSGNTITVT
+858 SINLSGNTITVT
-870 VENKAKY
+870 IENKAKY

-889 NGENVANT
+889 NGENVENT
-897 RVPVID
+897 RVPAVD
-903 TTSLTTGTTASYKH
+903 TSALTSETTANYNH
-917 RKDPVAVTTGDK
+917 RKDPIEVTTGDK

-1012 PTYKEQILTNVAWI
+1012 PTNKEQILTNVAWI

-1069 KEDLT
+1069 QEDLA
-1074 DDDYYFKGQE
+1074 DEDYYYKGQE
-1084 DDDDFEKLKVV
+1084 DDDDFEKLKLV
-1095 YFDLAL
+1095 YFDLSL
-1101 RKFITGKNDTALTGR
+1101 RKFITGRNDTTLTNR
-1116 EPQVDVTNLADGTST
+1116 EPQVDVTHLADGSET
-1131 TATYNHPKNPIDMQ
+1131 TAIYNHPKDPIEMQ
-1145 RGDIVIY
+1145 RGDIIIY

-1159 GSMDGYANEIT
+1159 GSKDGYANEIT

-1175 ELEFLPDHEIN
+1175 ELGFLPDHEIN

-1194 SDGRH
+1194 SDGRI

-1213 RQNLLKAF
+1213 RQNLLHAF
-1221 DGTTLD
+1221 NGTTLD
-1227 YKDVKIACKIKDTAE
+1227 YKDVQIACRIKDTAE
-1242 VGKKLTN
+1242 VGKILTN

-1280 DLPNYKDDEIDKD
+1280 DLPNYKDDESDQD

-1332 PQLSMGEDGNI
+1332 PQLSIGEDGNI
-1343 DYNHTKEP
+1343 DYNHTKDP

-1550 GRQDINKVTVKFEFQ
+1550 GRQDINRVTVKFEFQ

-1586 EGLKFIQEDNPL
+1586 EGLRFIQEDNPL

-1613 TQLADTLLQPGESA
+1613 QQLANTLLQPGESA

-1692 IYIGLGFIIVAM
+1692 IYIGLGFVVVAM

>member
-1 MKLLNKKIVLI
+1 MKLLNKKL
-12 MIGIIVML
+12 MLLMMGIIIML

-138 DKTILLQNAGIT
+138 DKTTLLQNAGIT

-178 YHKDMEGEAS
+178 YHKDMVGEAS

-253 EVSGSNYIVGPFKVD
+253 EVSGSNYIVGPFKID
-268 KNNETP
+268 KNNDTP
-274 YTISFSIT
+274 YTINFSIT
-282 DQSGKNLA
+282 DQSGKSLA
-290 NKYTLLDSNKSQTSQ
+290 GKYTLLDSNKSQTSQ
-305 TLEQLVGSNFY
+305 TLAQLVGSNFY

-660 EETQTTNASGEINI
+660 E
-674 GPIQVTTDGTD
+674 
-685 TITIEETKAPDG
+685 
-697 YEKIITSPIQV
+697 
-708 QVTKVFQNNT
+708 
-718 YSMSNAV
+718 
-725 ITNNQNGASI
+725 
-735 SISGNTITVT
+735 
-745 VENKLIP
+745 
-752 KTSEYN
+752 
-758 LKLVKVE
+758 
-765 QGNVGKKLEG
+765 
-775 AEFKINSPN
+775 
-784 GEVTQTTNASG
+784 VTQTTNASG

-818 APDGYEKIITAP
+818 APAGYEKIITAP

-846 STAQITNAQTGA
+846 SDAVITNSQNGA
-858 SLTLSGNTITVT
+858 DISLSGNTITVT

-929 VIYNITIYNEGQ
+929 VIYNLTIYNEGQ

-1012 PTYKEQILTNVAWI
+1012 PTNKEQILTNVAWI

-1069 KEDLT
+1069 QEDLA
-1074 DDDYYFKGQE
+1074 DEDYYYKGQE
-1084 DDDDFEKLKVV
+1084 DDDDFEKLKLV
-1095 YFDLAL
+1095 YFDLSL
-1101 RKFITGKNDTALTGR
+1101 RKFITGRNDTTLTNR
-1116 EPQVDVTNLADGTST
+1116 EPQVDVTHLADGSET
-1131 TATYNHPKNPIDMQ
+1131 TAIYNHPKDPIEMQ
-1145 RGDIVIY
+1145 RGDIIIY

-1159 GSMDGYANEIT
+1159 GSKDGYANEIT

-1213 RQNLLKAF
+1213 RQNLLHAF
-1221 DGTTLD
+1221 NGTTLD

-1317 KFITAVDDTEITNRI
+1317 KFITAVDDQEITNRI

-1395 NQEYRWVLSEDGTSI
+1395 NKEYRWVLSEDGKTI

-1449 AFRVTEP
+1449 AFKVTEP

-1613 TQLADTLLQPGESA
+1613 QQLADTLLQPGESA

-1692 IYIGLGFIIVAM
+1692 IYIGLGFVIVAM

>member
-1 MKLLNKKIVLI
+1 MKLLNKKL
-12 MIGIIVML
+12 MLLMMGIIIML

-96 NLSYDFMNKNSMSPL
+96 NLSYDFMNKNSMNPL

-138 DKTILLQNAGIT
+138 DKATLLQNAGIS
-150 GTSELTDDD
+150 GNSELSDDD

-165 LAIWYFTNYDDST
+165 LALWYFTNYDDST
-178 YHKDMEGEAS
+178 YHKDFENQAS

-253 EVSGSNYIVGPFKVD
+253 EVSGSNYIVGPFKID
-268 KNNETP
+268 KNNDTP
-274 YTISFSIT
+274 YTINFSIT
-282 DQSGKNLA
+282 DQSGKSLA
-290 NKYTLLDSNKSQTSQ
+290 GKYTLLDSNKSQTSQ
-305 TLEQLVGSNFY
+305 TLAQLVGSNFY

-543 ASGEINIGP
+543 ASGEINIGQ

-598 TAQITNAQTGAS
+598 DAVITNAQ
-610 LTLSGN
+610 
-616 TITVTVENKLI
+616 
-627 PKTSE
+627 
-632 YNLKLIKVEEGTSNK
+632 
-647 LEGAE
+647 
-652 FKINSPNG
+652 
-660 EETQTTNASGEINI
+660 
-674 GPIQVTTDGTD
+674 
-685 TITIEETKAPDG
+685 
-697 YEKIITSPIQV
+697 
-708 QVTKVFQNNT
+708 
-718 YSMSNAV
+718 
-725 ITNNQNGASI
+725 NGADI
-735 SISGNTITVT
+735 S
-745 VENKLIP
+745 
-752 KTSEYN
+752 
-758 LKLVKVE
+758 
-765 QGNVGKKLEG
+765 
-775 AEFKINSPN
+775 
-784 GEVTQTTNASG
+784 
-795 EINIGPIA
+795 
-803 VTATGT
+803 
-809 DTITIEETK
+809 
-818 APDGYEKIITAP
+818 
-830 ITVQVTKVF
+830 
-839 ENNTYKM
+839 
-846 STAQITNAQTGA
+846 
-858 SLTLSGNTITVT
+858 LSGNTITVT

-929 VIYNITIYNEGQ
+929 VIYNLTIYNEGQ
-941 KAGRATKIEDQ
+941 KPGRATKLQDQ

-981 KRTSNTD
+981 RRTSNTD

-1069 KEDLT
+1069 QEDLT

-1159 GSMDGYANEIT
+1159 GSKDGYANEIT

-1227 YKDVKIACKIKDTAE
+1227 YKDVQIACRIKDTAE
-1242 VGKKLTN
+1242 VGKILTN

-1280 DLPNYKDDEIDKD
+1280 DLPNYKDDESDQD

-1332 PQLSMGEDGNI
+1332 PQLSIGEDGNI
-1343 DYNHTKEP
+1343 DYNHTKDP

>member
-1 MKLLNKKIVLI
+1 MKLLNKKL
-12 MIGIIVML
+12 MLLMMGIIIML

-138 DKTILLQNAGIT
+138 DKTTLLQNAGIT

-178 YHKDMEGEAS
+178 YHKDMVGEAS

-253 EVSGSNYIVGPFKVD
+253 EVSGSNYIVGPFKID
-268 KNNETP
+268 KNNDTP
-274 YTISFSIT
+274 YTINFSIT
-282 DQSGKNLA
+282 DQSGKSLA
-290 NKYTLLDSNKSQTSQ
+290 GKYTLLDSNKSQTSQ
-305 TLEQLVGSNFY
+305 TLAQLVGSNFY

-598 TAQITNAQTGAS
+598 TAKITNAQTGAS
-610 LTLSGN
+610 ISLSG
-616 TITVTVENKLI
+616 
-627 PKTSE
+627 S
-632 YNLKLIKVEEGTSNK
+632 
-647 LEGAE
+647 
-652 FKINSPNG
+652 
-660 EETQTTNASGEINI
+660 
-674 GPIQVTTDGTD
+674 
-685 TITIEETKAPDG
+685 
-697 YEKIITSPIQV
+697 
-708 QVTKVFQNNT
+708 
-718 YSMSNAV
+718 
-725 ITNNQNGASI
+725 
-735 SISGNTITVT
+735 TITVT

-765 QGNVGKKLEG
+765 EGTSNKLEG

-818 APDGYEKIITAP
+818 APAGYEKIITAP

-846 STAQITNAQTGA
+846 SDAVITNSQNGA
-858 SLTLSGNTITVT
+858 DISLSGNTITVT

-929 VIYNITIYNEGQ
+929 VIYNLTIYNEGQ
-941 KAGRATKIEDQ
+941 KPGRATKLQDQ

-981 KRTSNTD
+981 RRTSNTD

-1069 KEDLT
+1069 QEDLT
-1074 DDDYYFKGQE
+1074 DEDYYYKGQE
-1084 DDDDFEKLKVV
+1084 DDDDFEKLKLV
-1095 YFDLAL
+1095 YFDLSL
-1101 RKFITGKNDTALTGR
+1101 RKFITGRNDTTLTNR
-1116 EPQVDVTNLADGTST
+1116 EPQVDVTHLADGTST

-1227 YKDVKIACKIKDTAE
+1227 YKDVQIACRIKDTAE
-1242 VGKKLTN
+1242 VGKILTN

-1280 DLPNYKDDEIDKD
+1280 DLPNYKDDESDQD

-1332 PQLSMGEDGNI
+1332 PQLSIGEDGNI
-1343 DYNHTKEP
+1343 DYNHTKDP

-1678 DAPVMLTVALGDTQ
+1678 DAPVMLTIALGDTK
-1692 IYIGLGFIIVAM
+1692 IYIGLGFIVVAM
-1704 LTGGIW
+1704 LAGGIW

>member
-1 MKLLNKKIVLI
+1 MKLLNKKLIVL
-12 MIGIIVML
+12 MMGIIVML

-96 NLSYDFMNKNSMSPL
+96 NLSYDFMNKNSLNPL
-111 PVPSQYYN
+111 PVPSLYYN

-127 SYIPSASTAST
+127 AYIPSASTAST
-138 DKTILLQNAGIT
+138 DKATLLQNAGIT
-150 GTSELTDDD
+150 GASELTDDD

-178 YHKDMEGEAS
+178 YHKDMAGEAS

-253 EVSGSNYIVGPFKVD
+253 EVSGSNYIVGPFKID
-268 KNNETP
+268 KNNDTP
-274 YTISFSIT
+274 YTINFSIT
-282 DQSGKNLA
+282 DQSGKSLDG
-290 NKYTLLDSNKSQTSQ
+290 KYTLLDSNKSQTSQ
-305 TLEQLVGSNFY
+305 TLAQLVGSNFY

-425 GPITIN
+425 GPIIIN

-524 QGAEFRINSPT
+524 QGAEFKINSPN

-632 YNLKLIKVEEGTSNK
+632 YNLKLVKVEEGTSN
-647 LEGAE
+647 
-652 FKINSPNG
+652 
-660 EETQTTNASGEINI
+660 
-674 GPIQVTTDGTD
+674 
-685 TITIEETKAPDG
+685 
-697 YEKIITSPIQV
+697 
-708 QVTKVFQNNT
+708 
-718 YSMSNAV
+718 
-725 ITNNQNGASI
+725 
-735 SISGNTITVT
+735 
-745 VENKLIP
+745 
-752 KTSEYN
+752 
-758 LKLVKVE
+758 
-765 QGNVGKKLEG
+765 KLEG

-818 APDGYEKIITAP
+818 APAGYEKIITAP

-846 STAQITNAQTGA
+846 SDAVITNAQNGA
-858 SLTLSGNTITVT
+858 DISLSGNTITVT

-929 VIYNITIYNEGQ
+929 VIYNLTIYNEGQ
-941 KAGRATKIEDQ
+941 KPGRATKIEDQ

-981 KRTSNTD
+981 RRTSNTD

-1175 ELEFLPDHEIN
+1175 ELEFLPDHETN

-1598 WYPREPLNGRERVGT
+1598 WYPREPLNGRERVAT

-1692 IYIGLGFIIVAM
+1692 IYIGLGFVIVAM